1 MPNIVSYTRN
11 LTKSVKYA
19 TIDVMKE
26 MNPVFTSFYENNS
39 DVLKSTY
46 NAIADI
52 KGTTQNIKDNDTVS
66 KVGGL
71 ARLYYSNL
79 KSDLR
84 SGKFYNKE
92 RKAQYDNEVNVGG
105 DFSDEDF
112 GLSFDDDSD
121 ELDISVAPSS
131 GSSSSS
137 LSFDDMDAIVEK
149 QVNATG
155 EIIAR
160 SAQYQVEAQ
169 RQSTNAL
176 MNQNAEIFGR
186 MHSNLGVI
194 NSNLSMVINYMKE
207 STTTHYNNSKT
218 YYETS
223 TTLMQESNAM
233 LKELLELEKKKYAE
247 PKRTGSSS
255 NKKEFSDIFTS
266 EGAIDLREYV
276 EMIKENLASTSSGMG
291 GMLKDYLDNGAIKS
305 MIAAS
310 PLEGI
315 MKTAIKTVIP
325 SLLKDSFAELNKSV
339 AGAMGSIITKLGT
352 GMDDSGLIGSIM
364 KVLGFTPDSLK
375 KTLDTSQYNKGAVPF
390 DGVTRKAI
398 IEVIP
403 TYLSKIY
410 SAVSGK
416 EESRF
421 NYEKGKFTSVSG
433 LRKEL
438 QDVYDIYGNRA
449 SGDIRRSFNQMK
461 KSFSFKGNAE
471 REKAFDEDMKAF
483 FDYHYKNAKVY
494 NKKTGARTYG
504 MKSQYSEEN
513 LALIQKM
520 WEKLPK
526 SMRLQ
531 WASEIQNARSNYNK
545 YMRSMESD
553 GLNPLLSLFNGSI
566 DEDDSEVASPS
577 STGDKRSKKKR
588 KAGASNR
595 TKRKNK
601 SRVRQSTGS
610 SNTSSTVSV
619 DENKL
624 NEISEEEYQDYL
636 SDYTDTTRGWF
647 SDNDKIKGLNKKKP
661 VTLLGNIM
669 KKVDGYLY
677 DFIFGNDEFEND
689 KNENGFLKATIDQM
703 KGTFDKF
710 NGWLEANILFPLKSK
725 FTKQKIHDAAST
737 FFGMFGIDL
746 DDTVKRTKEYLFGD
760 KKDKN
765 GLFGGLIKDVKASFG
780 GVKDYVKKSF
790 TDVFNYFNIFGT
802 RTAEGQ
808 AKKDRNKN
816 RQNVFTKYLQS
827 KRSTGDLG
835 DALRGL
841 RGAGDTEPVENAAEG
856 MRRVSKTGIIAASE
870 GEMVIPPDMNPFNI
884 RKRYRE
890 ENKQKARFL
899 SDIQN
904 YAGGGK
910 IDFSSQKISDK
921 QKAHNN
927 ATKEATRARL
937 EAKVRERAQKEKT
950 TRDDFIEGE
959 ESLIFK
965 MYDEARNGV
974 ETIKGAVS
982 YLLGGSDLKSIKS
995 KMSDDFNNMTTDV
1008 MGNIRKYAPDMI
1020 SGSIIG
1026 AGTSFIT
1033 GMIGGPLLGAAAGA
1047 SIGLIKNSDAVKK
1060 WLFGDIDENGERK
1073 GGILSKN
1080 ISNNIEKYFP
1090 DMGKGATV
1098 GAITSILPFVPGG
1111 PVAGIIVGSSIGFA
1125 KNNEGIQRALFGEEG
1140 LLGPGFP
1147 DKVKKVLPKMGVG
1160 ALAGLVAGPF
1170 GVATNVVLGSALGFA
1185 TDTNA
1190 FKDAIFGKEDKDGVR
1205 EGGLLGSIK
1214 DHMIEP
1220 SKEFFSDMF
1229 KDFKDWF
1236 NKDIKE
1242 NVKDFIDPF
1251 NKRIEMF
1258 IQGTIKTIGSVFE
1271 KAANRFMGT
1280 KIGKAVDKITN
1291 LSLGLIGKVAGA
1303 GKAAVGLP
1311 FKFLGATGRRWRSID
1326 IAKGRATYMSAQER
1340 LNYANSNKFKR
1351 GLFWHRNPEYGMNE
1365 FDTTLAGLSDE
1376 EVSELNTSMDY
1387 IRNTRKAAAKEKKKS
1402 IRNLNSLK
1410 QVLDKRRF
1418 NSIMSALE
1426 AGDIDQALNIANTV
1440 SETYTDKKGNIVSV
1454 DKAGIIKVIKTEGA
1468 KLKRS
1473 LNAENNEGEAL
1484 EKAKQYL
1491 KDKGIKYNDKNLKKV
1506 MEYVKAEDKLRNGH
1520 NKGGYEQKSE
1530 EELALERATE
1540 RHKEIVDLFNE
1551 AIENLKK
1558 LNNTS
1563 NQQLEEEQKQR
1574 EELEQNTIATN
1585 NEVTDEILNADF
1597 REVTDEEA
1605 NQNRRVPKKGI
1616 KGLYYKAK
1624 DKISSMIKD
1633 RIPQSEEQ
1641 SEDENSNVRYSFA
1654 NGFAMKFIRTKQ
1666 NTWSADRS
1674 DSDTMSA
1681 LRQNEEQQET
1691 QKGIL
1696 ASLTSIPGK
1705 IFSFFGG
1712 KTEEDSGDKKEGIF
1726 SKILK
1731 GATKLAVLGGLIMFA
1746 PKIVGFLKD
1755 KVAPIIADLKD
1766 GFISGWK
1773 HTGETLNTLL
1783 EKIGGFFGEH
1793 LNNGTTFLTD
1803 FLMGQG
1809 QFAGKGLPYLFQDKI
1824 VPAMC
1829 SGFEVLMGTV
1839 APFVVRTFA
1848 KSLPTLIKSGILGL
1862 KDFFVGVFR
1871 GEGNTKPS
1879 YENGETTSS
1888 NIPKVSVSSKVN
1900 YTPSNN
1906 WNAGSG
1912 TTSTKTSG
1920 GSSGS
1925 FGSSS
1930 SNSDNAVSKAYN
1942 TNLTDEE
1949 RDENS
1954 KEIRQYTDNNDYNIT
1969 SKVPEAIGRSFV
1981 TGRTMGNTLSKTG
1994 NVLNKGGKVL
2004 SKFGLAGKVG
2014 GSAMRLTGY
2023 AAKGVNKVVNA
2034 AGTLGGYILPTGVV
2048 GVDNKNKALT
2058 TMAEKREQIA
2068 SKVSTLKE
2076 TKVGQYVSK
2085 AYDTAK
2091 NSRVGQTIAEM
2102 GKNGLSA
2109 MQSAAHKASESK
2121 AGTIVKKLID
2131 FINKHFVKALTDS
2144 KIVNFIYKKFK
2155 DVSKGLTK
2163 EALQKSLE
2171 NFAKKLVPMITKAL
2185 GEKAGQITGKA
2196 IAKITAT
2203 VASGGL
2209 AFIAFAVISFISGW
2223 KKADE
2228 YLNIS
2233 DPSIIQ
2239 RLVSGVIMII
2249 NDNLCFG
2256 LLPLN
2261 WLYEQVI
2268 NIAEGIP
2275 FFESSIK
2282 NLRQKQAET
2291 EDERDK
2297 YNLENG
2303 TNLTTD
2309 EYLQAK
2315 KKEKSV
2321 FHRIGS
2327 AISGVGKKIG
2337 SGISSFGTSVK
2348 NAIFGQPVSAA
2359 ELTDEQQ
2366 VQLNQN
2372 QTTVSTLNTMVGTST
2387 VSALQNANDTM
2398 SNLVNEMDGS
2408 LDSIDKE
2415 HDLNKKNAADTTL
2428 KNYWKTKKRITGTGI
2443 GATLTNFITMTEK
2456 ALLFPITLMNAM
2468 LKNANDYTTAASD
2481 SASTSISTTSSSSS
2495 GGSSGSFA
2503 SSSSKSTTTTASTK
2517 NKGILATAISGVKKF
2532 ASGIWSGVK
2541 SLFGGK
2547 GSGLSN
2553 EQPEPYDIAKPI
2565 SEYTSV
2571 QDQQS
2576 LRRNGLFVSQLDST
2590 YASRPFRSSDQSD
2603 KDTVSDAGCAPAAAT
2618 MAVNLANKGGFT
2630 NKYQTFDQSIKNA
2643 KKYKSST
2650 QGVTADYFIDEF
2662 KNNGLST
2669 AFVSGEDSNMNDSIT
2684 ALLRNNHPIVLVGT
2698 DSNNTSKKT
2707 SPFGPSGHYVVA
2719 TGLSEDGKKIYIND
2733 PESKTPNSVY
2743 DTEKVLKSVS
2753 LGIAPVRKDATLDA
2767 KIKNSQI
2774 AKYMKR
2780 FRASGLTGSS
2790 NREKIW
2796 NFLRAKGCSE
2806 QCAAGIIGNLMQ
2818 EAGTEVSPSCKQ
2830 SGGPGRGI
2838 CQWTYNSDRW
2848 NSLMS
2853 VCNSMGV
2860 SWDSLEAQ
2868 CSYMWQ
2874 EMQNESTW
2882 KSKLKSNY
2890 GMSVSDFIAVTD
2902 IEKATKAFCTCFERA
2917 GTAVMTNRIKYAN
2930 QTYQDFTG
2938 KEVSSSDGL
2947 TAVGNVDFHK
2957 YTDATD
2963 SIIRGIAAISVREQG
2978 TDPEGYMAEASLIAN
2993 KTELEGGSTAKDLE
3007 KMATSSWFAGTSTS
3021 TYSSGSGVTDEIFNN
3036 VKKVLVEGKRTLPVY
3051 VDEHDCNYSQDYDI
3065 SSAKNNG
3072 TAINFLDRTKWEP
3085 FVTKYR
3091 NVYQD
3096 SNDKDINFYGFPNYK
3111 NQPNDCDVFGY
3122 SSEENRT
3129 KYGDGHY
3136 DVDGNAIG
3144 STNGTASGD
3153 AEATSE
3159 PAWKNPKSILDVFT
3173 VFDTLAEAYGLSSSG
3188 SSSSSSSSSSGSA
3201 VSGNATELQK
3211 KLANSFIQSENAIPN
3226 YDQGD
3231 RYNFTVSDDGKISG
3245 SAIDCSAAV
3254 QKVYQKILNV
3264 DPGSWT
3270 GEMGTNSNLTTV
3282 EQGSGSPGSDGPTI
3296 SKMQL
3301 GDIVLYGKDA
3311 GTHVEMFTGKSDKGY
3326 TMGAGSAPA
3335 PHWDKGTD
3343 VNGKLSDWH
3352 TQNSGFW
3359 SVRRYKGFDGSSSSS
3374 TSDTSSTKDTK
3385 DNKTNDSK
3393 SKTVAGKGSGLLGK
3407 LTRSKIREN
3416 ANKAKRRIFFGKGSD
3431 IQNTSKAENI
3441 ISSTTKTS
3449 KSYNITPTSYNNAV
3463 LTGNTTKVS
3472 PVYSYN
3478 ATTSTVNNVS
3488 GSSTSEQLVEMLKAI
3503 IKILV
3508 RIVDNSDNMKQIVA
3522 LLTELVSAVT
3532 VKNNSDS
3539 DSKSKSDDITQL
3551 KLNLTNAINTA
3562 TQSNPDKELMEII
3575 NSMESL
3581 ASM

>member
-46 NAIADI
+46 NATADI
-52 KGTTQNIKDNDTVS
+52 KGTTQNFKDNDTVS

-92 RKAQYDNEVNVGG
+92 RKAQYDNEVNVAG

-137 LSFDDMDAIVEK
+137 LSFDDMDAIAEK

-247 PKRTGSSS
+247 PKRTGSSN

-531 WASEIQNARSNYNK
+531 WASEIQDARSNYNK

-566 DEDDSEVASPS
+566 DEDDSEVASPY

-595 TKRKNK
+595 TKRNNK

-619 DENKL
+619 DEAKL

-647 SDNDKIKGLNKKKP
+647 SDNDKIKSLNKKKP

-899 SDIQN
+899 NDIQN

-1008 MGNIRKYAPDMI
+1008 MENIRKYAPDMI
-1020 SGSIIG
+1020 SGGIIG

-1073 GGILSKN
+1073 GGVLSKN

-1125 KNNEGIQRALFGEEG
+1125 KNNESIQRALFGEEG

-1280 KIGKAVDKITN
+1280 KIGKAVDRITN

-1351 GLFWHRNPEYGMNE
+1351 GLFWHRNPEYKMNE

-1506 MEYVKAEDKLRNGH
+1506 MDYVKAEDKLRNGH

-1563 NQQLEEEQKQR
+1563 DQQLEEEQKQR

-1712 KTEEDSGDKKEGIF
+1712 KAEEDSGDKKEGIF

-1755 KVAPIIADLKD
+1755 KVAPIITDLKD

-1773 HTGETLNTLL
+1773 HTGETLNTLP
-1783 EKIGGFFGEH
+1783 EKIGGFFGEY

-1803 FLMGQG
+1803 FMMGQG

-1848 KSLPTLIKSGILGL
+1848 KALPTLIKSGILGL

-1879 YENGETTSS
+1879 YENGETTNS

-1906 WNAGSG
+1906 WNVGSG
-1912 TTSTKTSG
+1912 TTSAKISG

-1930 SNSDNAVSKAYN
+1930 SNSVSKAYG

-2023 AAKGVNKVVNA
+2023 AAKGVNKAVNA

-2048 GVDNKNKALT
+2048 GTDNKNKALT
-2058 TMAEKREQIA
+2058 TMAEKRGQIA
-2068 SKVSTLKE
+2068 EKLTSLKE
-2076 TKVGQYVSK
+2076 SKVGQYTSK
-2085 AYDTAK
+2085 AYNAAK
-2091 NSRVGQTIAEM
+2091 NSKVGQTIAEM
-2102 GKNGLSA
+2102 GKDGLAA
-2109 MQSAAHKASESK
+2109 MRSTAQKASESK
-2121 AGTIVKKLID
+2121 AGSVIKKLIE
-2131 FINKHFVKALTDS
+2131 FINKHFIKAITDN
-2144 KIVNFIYKKFK
+2144 KVVNFVYNKFK

-2171 NFAKKLVPMITKAL
+2171 NFAKKLVPMVTKAL
-2185 GEKAGQITGKA
+2185 GEKAGQLTGKA
-2196 IAKITAT
+2196 IAKISAT
-2203 VASGGL
+2203 VASGGI

-2233 DPSIIQ
+2233 DPSVIQ

-2282 NLRQKQAET
+2282 DLRQKQAKT
-2291 EDERDK
+2291 EDERDE
-2297 YNLENG
+2297 YNLKNG

-2321 FHRIGS
+2321 FHKVGS
-2327 AISGVGKKIG
+2327 AITGVGKKIG

-2348 NAIFGQPVSAA
+2348 NAIFGQTVSADT
-2359 ELTDEQQ
+2359 LTDEQQ
-2366 VQLNQN
+2366 KQLSQN
-2372 QTTVSTLNTMVGTST
+2372 QANTSTLNTMVGTST

-2398 SNLVNEMDGS
+2398 TNLVNEMDGS
-2408 LDSIDKE
+2408 LDTIDKE
-2415 HDLNKKNAADTTL
+2415 HDQNKKNASDTTL

-2468 LKNANDYTTAASD
+2468 LNNANEYTENANSTTNASTNSTTSNT
-2481 SASTSISTTSSSSS
+2481 SAST
-2495 GGSSGSFA
+2495 G
-2503 SSSSKSTTTTASTK
+2503 KVSTTTK
-2517 NKGILATAISGVKKF
+2517 KKGILSTAISGVKKF
-2532 ASGIWSGVK
+2532 AGGIWSGVK
-2541 SLFGGK
+2541 SLFTGK

-2553 EQPEPYDIAKPI
+2553 PQPEPYDISKPV
-2565 SEYTSV
+2565 SSYTSIE
-2571 QDQQS
+2571 DIRD
-2576 LRRNGLFVSQLDST
+2576 LKKNGLFVSQLDSM
-2590 YASRPFRSSDQSD
+2590 YASRPFRSANDNTD

-2630 NKYQTFDQSIKNA
+2630 SRTQTFDQSIKDA
-2643 KKYKSST
+2643 TKYKSSD

-2669 AFVSGEDSNMNDSIT
+2669 AFVSNQDSNMNKSIT
-2684 ALLRNNHPIVLVGT
+2684 SLLRNNHPIVLVGT
-2698 DSNNTSKKT
+2698 DSENTSKRN
-2707 SPFGPSGHYVVA
+2707 SPFGPTGHYVVA

-2733 PESKTPNSVY
+2733 PESKSPNSVY
-2743 DTEKVLKSVS
+2743 DTDRVLSNVS

-2767 KIKNSQI
+2767 KIKSSQI
-2774 AKYMKR
+2774 TRYMSK
-2780 FRASGLTGSS
+2780 FRASGLSGSS

-2796 NFLRAKGCSE
+2796 NFLKGKGCSE

-2818 EAGTEVSPSCKQ
+2818 EATTNVDPSCKQ

-2838 CQWTYNSDRW
+2838 CQWTYGSDRW
-2848 NSLMS
+2848 NKLMS
-2853 VCNSMGV
+2853 ICNSRGAG
-2860 SWDSLEAQ
+2860 WDDLESQ
-2868 CSYMWQ
+2868 LMFMWQ
-2874 EMQNESTW
+2874 EMQSESTW
-2882 KSKLKSNY
+2882 VSKLKSNY
-2890 GMSVSDFIAVTD
+2890 GMSVSDFVRVSD

-2917 GTAVMTNRIKYAN
+2917 GTAAMSNRIKYAN
-2930 QTYQDFTG
+2930 QTYQEFTG
-2938 KEVSSSDGL
+2938 KSVGSSDGL
-2947 TAVGNVDFHK
+2947 TASGNVNFKTWDLSENQYK
-2957 YTDATD
+2957 
-2963 SIIRGIAAISVREQG
+2963 GIANIIENEQPD
-2978 TDPEGYMAEASLIAN
+2978 TVSRYAEASLMAN
-2993 KTELEGGSTAKDLE
+2993 LAELNYGGDIVKA
-3007 KMATSSWFAGTSTS
+3007 ATGGWFA
-3021 TYSSGSGVTDEIFNN
+3021 SGSDRFNN
-3036 VKKVLVEGKRTLPVY
+3036 PGNVSDESVQIAKKVIKEGKRTLPKY
-3051 VDEHDCNYSQDYDI
+3051 VDEHDMYNPGGTTDVNRIEGPGTFEDR
-3065 SSAKNNG
+3065 SSWVQHQ
-3072 TAINFLDRTKWEP
+3072 TE
-3085 FVTKYR
+3085 
-3091 NVYQD
+3091 VYQD
-3096 SNDKDINFYGFPNYK
+3096 PNRFGGSAGHWTFYEFPSANSD
-3111 NQPNDCDVFGY
+3111 PFGY
-3122 SSEENRT
+3122 SSKDNRT

-3136 DVDGNAIG
+3136 DIDGNAIG
-3144 STNGTASGD
+3144 STNGATDSAS
-3153 AEATSE
+3153 ASSE

-3173 VFDTLAEAYGLSSSG
+3173 VFDTLASAYGLSSYG
-3188 SSSSSSSSSSGSA
+3188 ENSSSSSSSSSSDTA

-3211 KLANSFIQSENAIPN
+3211 KLANSFIKSENAIPTYN
-3226 YDQGD
+3226 QGD

-3264 DPGSWT
+3264 DPGSCT

-3326 TMGAGSAPA
+3326 TMGAGSPPA

-3385 DNKTNDSK
+3385 DNKTTDSK

-3441 ISSTTKTS
+3441 ISSTTKTA

>member
-137 LSFDDMDAIVEK
+137 LSFDDMDAIAEK

-531 WASEIQNARSNYNK
+531 WASEIQDARSNYNK

-577 STGDKRSKKKR
+577 SIGDKRSKKRR

-595 TKRKNK
+595 TKRNNK

-780 GVKDYVKKSF
+780 GIKDYVKKSF
-790 TDVFNYFNIFGT
+790 TDVFNYFNIFGKKN
-802 RTAEGQ
+802 
-808 AKKDRNKN
+808 AKGLAKERDNGIKKGAVRNYYKNGKDKVSSLIQLN
-816 RQNVFTKYLQS
+816 R
-827 KRSTGDLG
+827 DLK
-835 DALRGL
+835 GL
-841 RGAGDTEPVENAAEG
+841 GKTEPENAAEG
-856 MRRVSKTGIIAASE
+856 MRRVSKTGVIVASE
-870 GEMVIPPDMNPFNI
+870 GELVLPPDMNPFNI

-890 ENKQKARFL
+890 ENKQKKRFL
-899 SDIQN
+899 DSIDNYDSGGTVKFKTSKVDLSQNHLNEEEKKKQAETKDRIMREQRDILL
-904 YAGGGK
+904 AK
-910 IDFSSQKISDK
+910 
-921 QKAHNN
+921 
-927 ATKEATRARL
+927 ARL
-937 EAKVRERAQKEKT
+937 EGYKREDYE
-950 TRDDFIEGE
+950 EGE

-1020 SGSIIG
+1020 SGGIIG

-1073 GGILSKN
+1073 GGVLSKN

-1185 TDTNA
+1185 TDTNV

-1280 KIGKAVDKITN
+1280 KIGKAVDRITN

-1351 GLFWHRNPEYGMNE
+1351 GLFWHRNPEYRMNE

-1387 IRNTRKAAAKEKKKS
+1387 IKNTRKAAAKEKKKS

-1506 MEYVKAEDKLRNGH
+1506 MDYVKAEDKLRNGH

-1563 NQQLEEEQKQR
+1563 DQQLEEEQKQR

-1585 NEVTDEILNADF
+1585 NEVTDEILDADF

-1624 DKISSMIKD
+1624 DKISSMIRD
-1633 RIPQSEEQ
+1633 RIPQTEEQ
-1641 SEDENSNVRYSFA
+1641 SEDEDSNVRYSFA

-1712 KTEEDSGDKKEGIF
+1712 KTEEDSSDKKEGIF

-1755 KVAPIIADLKD
+1755 KVTPIITDLKD

-1773 HTGETLNTLL
+1773 HTGETLNTLP
-1783 EKIGGFFGEH
+1783 EKIGSFFGEH

-1848 KSLPTLIKSGILGL
+1848 KALPTLIKSGILGL

-1925 FGSSS
+1925 FGFSS
-1930 SNSDNAVSKAYN
+1930 SNSVSKVYD

-1981 TGRTMGNTLSKTG
+1981 TGRTIGNTLSKTG

-2023 AAKGVNKVVNA
+2023 AAKGVNKAVNA

-2058 TMAEKREQIA
+2058 AMAEKREQIA

-2171 NFAKKLVPMITKAL
+2171 NFAKKLVPMVTKAL

-2233 DPSIIQ
+2233 DPSVIQ

-2275 FFESSIK
+2275 FFESSVK
-2282 NLRQKQAET
+2282 DLRQKQAET

-2309 EYLQAK
+2309 EYLQVK

-2321 FHRIGS
+2321 FHRVGS

-2337 SGISSFGTSVK
+2337 SGISGFGTSVK
-2348 NAIFGQPVSAA
+2348 NAIFGQTVSADT
-2359 ELTDEQQ
+2359 LTDEQQ
-2366 VQLNQN
+2366 KQLSQN
-2372 QTTVSTLNTMVGTST
+2372 QANTSTLNTMVGTST

-2398 SNLVNEMDGS
+2398 TNLVNEMDGS
-2408 LDSIDKE
+2408 LDTIDKE
-2415 HDLNKKNAADTTL
+2415 HDQNKKNASDTTL

-2468 LKNANDYTTAASD
+2468 LNNANEYTENANSTTNASTNSTTSNT
-2481 SASTSISTTSSSSS
+2481 SAST
-2495 GGSSGSFA
+2495 G
-2503 SSSSKSTTTTASTK
+2503 KVSTTTK
-2517 NKGILATAISGVKKF
+2517 KKGILSTAISGVKKF
-2532 ASGIWSGVK
+2532 AGGIWSGVK
-2541 SLFGGK
+2541 SLFTGK

-2553 EQPEPYDIAKPI
+2553 PQPEPYDISKPV
-2565 SEYTSV
+2565 SSYTSIE
-2571 QDQQS
+2571 DIRD
-2576 LRRNGLFVSQLDST
+2576 LKKNGLFVSQLDSM
-2590 YASRPFRSSDQSD
+2590 YASRPFRSANDNTD

-2630 NKYQTFDQSIKNA
+2630 SRTQTFNQSIKDA
-2643 KKYKSST
+2643 TKYKSSD

-2669 AFVSGEDSNMNDSIT
+2669 AFVSNQDSNMNKSIT
-2684 ALLRNNHPIVLVGT
+2684 SLLRNNHPIVLVGT
-2698 DSNNTSKKT
+2698 DSENTSKRN
-2707 SPFGPSGHYVVA
+2707 SPFGPTGHYVVA

-2733 PESKTPNSVY
+2733 PESKSPNSVY
-2743 DTEKVLKSVS
+2743 DTDRVLSNVS

-2767 KIKNSQI
+2767 KIKSSQI
-2774 AKYMKR
+2774 TRYMSK
-2780 FRASGLTGSS
+2780 FRASGLSGSS

-2796 NFLRAKGCSE
+2796 NFLKGKGCSE

-2818 EAGTEVSPSCKQ
+2818 EATTNVDPSCKQ

-2838 CQWTYNSDRW
+2838 CQWTYGSDRW
-2848 NSLMS
+2848 NKLMS
-2853 VCNSMGV
+2853 ICNSRGAG
-2860 SWDSLEAQ
+2860 WDDLESQ
-2868 CSYMWQ
+2868 LMFMWQ
-2874 EMQNESTW
+2874 EMQSESTW
-2882 KSKLKSNY
+2882 VSKLKSNY
-2890 GMSVSDFIAVTD
+2890 GMSVSDFVRVSD

-2917 GTAVMTNRIKYAN
+2917 GTAAMSNRIKYAN
-2930 QTYQDFTG
+2930 QTYQEFTG
-2938 KEVSSSDGL
+2938 KSGGSSDGL
-2947 TAVGNVDFHK
+2947 TASGNVNFKTWDLSENQYK
-2957 YTDATD
+2957 
-2963 SIIRGIAAISVREQG
+2963 GIANIIENEQPD
-2978 TDPEGYMAEASLIAN
+2978 TVSRYAEASLMAN
-2993 KTELEGGSTAKDLE
+2993 LAELNYGGDIVKA
-3007 KMATSSWFAGTSTS
+3007 ATGGWFA
-3021 TYSSGSGVTDEIFNN
+3021 SGSDRFNN
-3036 VKKVLVEGKRTLPVY
+3036 PGNVSDESVQIAKKVIKEGKRTLPKY
-3051 VDEHDCNYSQDYDI
+3051 VDEHDMYNPGGTTDVNRIEGPGTFEDR
-3065 SSAKNNG
+3065 SSWVQHQ
-3072 TAINFLDRTKWEP
+3072 TE
-3085 FVTKYR
+3085 
-3091 NVYQD
+3091 VYQD
-3096 SNDKDINFYGFPNYK
+3096 PNRFGGSAGHWTFYEFPSANSD
-3111 NQPNDCDVFGY
+3111 PFGY
-3122 SSEENRT
+3122 SSKDNRT

-3136 DVDGNAIG
+3136 DIDGNAIG
-3144 STNGTASGD
+3144 STNGATDSAS
-3153 AEATSE
+3153 ASSE

-3211 KLANSFIQSENAIPN
+3211 KLANSFIKSENAIPTYN
-3226 YDQGD
+3226 QGD

-3296 SKMQL
+3296 SNMQL

-3374 TSDTSSTKDTK
+3374 TSDTSSTTNTK

-3441 ISSTTKTS
+3441 ISSTTKTA

>member
-1 MPNIVSYTRN
+1 MPNMISYTRN

-19 TIDVMKE
+19 TIEVMRD
-26 MNPVFTSFYENNS
+26 MNPVITSFYDSNS
-39 DVLKSTY
+39 DVLKSAY
-46 NAIADI
+46 NAVADI
-52 KGTTQNIKDNDTVS
+52 KGTAKNIKDGDTVS

-71 ARLYYSNL
+71 ARLYYANL

-84 SGKFYNKE
+84 TGKFYNKE
-92 RKAQYDNEVNVGG
+92 RKDQYDNEVDMAGE
-105 DFSDEDF
+105 FSDEDF
-112 GLSFDDDSD
+112 GLSFDDDTD
-121 ELDISVAPSS
+121 ELDINVAPSS
-131 GSSSSS
+131 VSSKSS
-137 LSFDDMDAIVEK
+137 LSFDDMDQIAEK

-155 EIIAR
+155 EILAR
-160 SAQYQVEAQ
+160 TAQYQVEAQ

-218 YYETS
+218 YYET
-223 TTLMQESNAM
+223 TTSLMQESNAM
-233 LKELLELEKKKYAE
+233 LKELLELEKKKYEE

-255 NKKEFSDIFTS
+255 KRDFSDIFTA

-276 EMIKENLASTSSGMG
+276 GMVKDNLSSGGSGMG
-291 GMLKDYLDNGAIKS
+291 DMLKDYLNNGAMKS
-305 MIAAS
+305 VLAAS
-310 PLEGI
+310 PLEGLT
-315 MKTAIKTVIP
+315 KGLVKTVIP
-325 SLLKDSFAELNKSV
+325 SLIKDNVAELNKSI
-339 AGAMGSIITKLGT
+339 AGAMGSIVTKLGT
-352 GMDDSGLIGSIM
+352 GMEDDGLIGSII
-364 KVLGFTPDSLK
+364 KALGFAPDSLRK
-375 KTLDTSQYNKGAVPF
+375 SLDTSQYNKGAVLF

-421 NYEKGKFTSVSG
+421 NYEKGKFTKVSG
-433 LRKEL
+433 LQKEM
-438 QDVYDIYGNRA
+438 QDLYDMYGNRA

-531 WASEIQNARSNYNK
+531 WASEIQNARSGYNK
-545 YMRSMESD
+545 YMQSMESD

-577 STGDKRSKKKR
+577 NTGGKRSKKR
-588 KAGASNR
+588 IKAGASNR
-595 TKRKNK
+595 TKRNNK

-619 DENKL
+619 DEAKL
-624 NEISEEEYQDYL
+624 NKISEEEYQDYL

-647 SDNDKIKGLNKKKP
+647 SDNDKIKSLNKKKP
-661 VTLLGNIM
+661 VTLLGKIM

-677 DFIFGNDEFEND
+677 DFIFGNDEFENN

-816 RQNVFTKYLQS
+816 RQNVFTRYLQS

-856 MRRVSKTGIIAASE
+856 MRRVSKTGIIVASE

-899 SDIQN
+899 SAIQN

-910 IDFSSQKISDK
+910 IDFSSQEISDK

-950 TRDDFIEGE
+950 TRDDFIKGE

-965 MYDEARNGV
+965 MYDEARNSV

-1033 GMIGGPLLGAAAGA
+1033 GMIGGPLLGAAVGA
-1047 SIGLIKNSDAVKK
+1047 SIGLIKNSDAVKR

-1080 ISNNIEKYFP
+1080 ISDNIEKYFP

-1125 KNNEGIQRALFGEEG
+1125 KNNESIQRALFGEEG

-1160 ALAGLVAGPF
+1160 AVAGLITGPF
-1170 GVATNVVLGSALGFA
+1170 GIATNVILGSALGFA

-1214 DHMIEP
+1214 DHMVEP
-1220 SKEFFSDMF
+1220 SKEFFSNMF

-1236 NKDIKE
+1236 DKDIKE

-1258 IQGTIKTIGSVFE
+1258 IQGTIKTIGTVFE
-1271 KAANRFMGT
+1271 KAANKFMGT
-1280 KIGKAVDKITN
+1280 RIGKAVDRITN
-1291 LSLGLIGKVAGA
+1291 TSLKLIGKVAGL
-1303 GKAAVGLP
+1303 GRGVVGLP
-1311 FKFLGATGRRWRSID
+1311 FKALGATGRRWRSID

-1340 LNYANSNKFKR
+1340 LNYAKSNKFKQ
-1351 GLFWHRNPEYGMNE
+1351 GILWHRRPEYQMNE

-1387 IRNTRKAAAKEKKKS
+1387 IKNTRKAAAKEKKTS

-1410 QVLDKRRF
+1410 KVLSKSKY
-1418 NSIMSALE
+1418 NAIMSALE
-1426 AGDIDQALNIANTV
+1426 SGNIEQALNIANTIP
-1440 SETYTDKKGNIVSV
+1440 ETYTDKKGRIVSI
-1454 DKAGIIKVIKTEGA
+1454 DKAGVLKIIKNEGI

-1473 LNAENNEGEAL
+1473 LNAEKNEDEAL
-1484 EKAKQYL
+1484 DKAKQYL
-1491 KDKGIKYNDKNLKKV
+1491 KKKGIKYTDKNFSKI
-1506 MEYVKAEDKLRNGH
+1506 MDYVKAEDKLRNGS
-1520 NKGGYEQKSE
+1520 NKGGYQQKSE
-1530 EELALERATE
+1530 EELALERATQ
-1540 RHKEIVDLFNE
+1540 RHKEIVDLFKE
-1551 AIENLKK
+1551 AIEKLDK
-1558 LNNTS
+1558 LNGTS
-1563 NQQLEEEQKQR
+1563 EEQLK
-1574 EELEQNTIATN
+1574 EEQAAADNQINTMDAVNSIIS
-1585 NEVTDEILNADF
+1585 DEPVDADY
-1597 REVTDEEA
+1597 RQISDSEYTSGVRT
-1605 NQNRRVPKKGI
+1605 RRGKRKGI
-1616 KGLYYKAK
+1616 RGLIGKAQNK
-1624 DKISSMIKD
+1624 VASFIDKHKVSA
-1633 RIPQSEEQ
+1633 PQSEEQ
-1641 SEDENSNVRYSFA
+1641 SEGENPNVKYSFA

-1666 NTWSADRS
+1666 NTWSADKS

-1681 LRQNEEQQET
+1681 IRQNEDNQKT

-1712 KTEEDSGDKKEGIF
+1712 KTKENSGDKKEGIF

-1731 GATKLAVLGGLIMFA
+1731 GATKAAVLGGLIMFA

-1755 KVAPIIADLKD
+1755 KVAPIITDFKD
-1766 GFISGWK
+1766 GFINGWK
-1773 HTGETLNTLL
+1773 HTGETLDSLP
-1783 EKIGGFFGEH
+1783 EKIGNFFGEH

-1803 FLMGQG
+1803 FMMGQG
-1809 QFAGKGLPYLFQDKI
+1809 QFEGKGLPYLFQDKI
-1824 VPAMC
+1824 VPSMC

-1879 YENGETTSS
+1879 YDNADTTTSKIS
-1888 NIPKVSVSSKVN
+1888 KVTVNSKVN
-1900 YTPSNN
+1900 YTPSSN
-1906 WNAGSG
+1906 WNVGSG
-1912 TTSTKTSG
+1912 SVKTTGSG
-1920 GSSGS
+1920 SSSGS
-1925 FGSSS
+1925 I
-1930 SNSDNAVSKAYN
+1930 SKAYN

-1954 KEIRQYTDNNDYNIT
+1954 KSIRKYVDNNDYNIT

-1981 TGRTMGNTLSKTG
+1981 TGRTMGNTLSKAG
-1994 NVLNKGGKVL
+1994 GVLNKGGKVL

-2014 GSAMRLTGY
+2014 GTAMRLTGY
-2023 AAKGVNKVVNA
+2023 GAKGINKAVNA
-2034 AGTLGGYILPTGVV
+2034 AGTLGGYVLPTEIV
-2048 GVDNKNKALT
+2048 GADNKNKALT

-2085 AYDTAK
+2085 AYDTAKK

-2155 DVSKGLTK
+2155 DASKGLTK

-2171 NFAKKLVPMITKAL
+2171 NFAKKLVPMVTKAL

-2203 VASGGL
+2203 VASGGI
-2209 AFIAFAVISFISGW
+2209 AFIAFAIISFISGW

-2233 DPSIIQ
+2233 DPSVIQ

-2275 FFESSIK
+2275 FFKNSIK
-2282 NLRQKQAET
+2282 DLRQKQAET
-2291 EDERDK
+2291 EDKRDE
-2297 YNLENG
+2297 YNLKNG

-2321 FHRIGS
+2321 FHRVGS

-2348 NAIFGQPVSAA
+2348 NAIFGQTVSAA
-2359 ELTDEQQ
+2359 TLTDEQQ
-2366 VQLNQN
+2366 KQLSQN
-2372 QTTVSTLNTMVGTST
+2372 QANTSTLNTMVGTST

-2398 SNLVNEMDGS
+2398 TNLVNEMDGS
-2408 LDSIDKE
+2408 LDTIDKE
-2415 HDLNKKNAADTTL
+2415 HDQNKKNASDTTL

-2468 LKNANDYTTAASD
+2468 LNNANEYTENANSTTNASTNSTTSNT
-2481 SASTSISTTSSSSS
+2481 SAST
-2495 GGSSGSFA
+2495 G
-2503 SSSSKSTTTTASTK
+2503 KVSTTTK
-2517 NKGILATAISGVKKF
+2517 KKGILSTAISGVKKF
-2532 ASGIWSGVK
+2532 AGGIWSGVK
-2541 SLFGGK
+2541 SLFAGK

-2553 EQPEPYDIAKPI
+2553 PQPEPYDISKPV
-2565 SEYTSV
+2565 SSYTSIE
-2571 QDQQS
+2571 DIRD
-2576 LRRNGLFVSQLDST
+2576 LKKNGLFVSQLDSM
-2590 YASRPFRSSDQSD
+2590 YASRPFRSANDNTD

-2630 NKYQTFDQSIKNA
+2630 SRTQTFNQSIKDA
-2643 KKYKSST
+2643 TKYKSSD

-2669 AFVSGEDSNMNDSIT
+2669 AFVSNQDSNMNKSIT
-2684 ALLRNNHPIVLVGT
+2684 SLLRNNHPIVLVGT
-2698 DSNNTSKKT
+2698 DSENTSKRN
-2707 SPFGPSGHYVVA
+2707 SPFGPTGHYVVA

-2733 PESKTPNSVY
+2733 PESKSPNSVY
-2743 DTEKVLKSVS
+2743 DTDRVLSNVS

-2767 KIKNSQI
+2767 KIKSSQI
-2774 AKYMKR
+2774 TRYMSK
-2780 FRASGLTGSS
+2780 FRASGLSGSS

-2796 NFLRAKGCSE
+2796 NFLKGKGCSE

-2818 EAGTEVSPSCKQ
+2818 EATTNVDPSCKQ

-2838 CQWTYNSDRW
+2838 CQWTYGSDRW
-2848 NSLMS
+2848 NKLMS
-2853 VCNSMGV
+2853 ICNSRGAG
-2860 SWDSLEAQ
+2860 WDDLESQ
-2868 CSYMWQ
+2868 LMFMWQ
-2874 EMQNESTW
+2874 EMQSESTW
-2882 KSKLKSNY
+2882 VSKLKSNY
-2890 GMSVSDFIAVTD
+2890 GMSVSDFVRVSD

-2917 GTAVMTNRIKYAN
+2917 GTAAMSNRIKYAN
-2930 QTYQDFTG
+2930 QTYQEFTG
-2938 KEVSSSDGL
+2938 KSGGSSDGL
-2947 TAVGNVDFHK
+2947 TASGNVNFKTWDLSENQYK
-2957 YTDATD
+2957 
-2963 SIIRGIAAISVREQG
+2963 GIANIIENEQPD
-2978 TDPEGYMAEASLIAN
+2978 TVSRYAEASLMAN
-2993 KTELEGGSTAKDLE
+2993 LAELNYGGDIVKA
-3007 KMATSSWFAGTSTS
+3007 ATGGWFA
-3021 TYSSGSGVTDEIFNN
+3021 SGSDRFNN
-3036 VKKVLVEGKRTLPVY
+3036 PGNVSDESVQIAKKVIKEGKRTLPKY
-3051 VDEHDCNYSQDYDI
+3051 VDEHDMYNPGGTTDVNRIEGPGTFEDR
-3065 SSAKNNG
+3065 SSWVQHQ
-3072 TAINFLDRTKWEP
+3072 TE
-3085 FVTKYR
+3085 
-3091 NVYQD
+3091 VYQD
-3096 SNDKDINFYGFPNYK
+3096 PNRFGGSAGHWTFYEFPSANSD
-3111 NQPNDCDVFGY
+3111 PFGY
-3122 SSEENRT
+3122 SSKDNRT

-3136 DVDGNAIG
+3136 DIDGNAIG
-3144 STNGTASGD
+3144 STNGATDSSSAS
-3153 AEATSE
+3153 SE
-3159 PAWKNPKSILDVFT
+3159 PAWKNPKSILDIFS
-3173 VFDTLAEAYGLSSSG
+3173 VFDTLASAYGLSSYG
-3188 SSSSSSSSSSGSA
+3188 ENSSSSSSGSSSDTA

-3211 KLANSFIQSENAIPN
+3211 KLANSFIKSENAIPT
-3226 YDQGD
+3226 YSQGD

-3343 VNGKLSDWH
+3343 NNGKLSDWH

-3374 TSDTSSTKDTK
+3374 STTDDTK
-3385 DNKTNDSK
+3385 ST
-3393 SKTVAGKGSGLLGK
+3393 TVSGKGSGLLGK
-3407 LTRSKIREN
+3407 LTRRQIREN
-3416 ANKAKRRIFFGKGSD
+3416 ANQAKRRIFFGKGSSVNTSAD
-3431 IQNTSKAENI
+3431 TSKAANL
-3441 ISSTTKTS
+3441 ISSASKTTKTYS
-3449 KSYNITPTSYNNAV
+3449 INPTSYNEAV
-3463 LTGNTTKVS
+3463 STGNTTNVS

-3488 GSSTSEQLVEMLKAI
+3488 GASTSEQLVEMLKAI

-3532 VKNNSDS
+3532 VNNNSDNS
-3539 DSKSKSDDITQL
+3539 NKSKSDDIAQL

-3575 NSMESL
+3575 NNMEAL
-3581 ASM
+3581 ATL

>member
-39 DVLKSTY
+39 DVLKATY

-52 KGTTQNIKDNDTVS
+52 KGTIQNIKDSDTVS

-71 ARLYYSNL
+71 ARLYYANL
-79 KSDLR
+79 KSDLKT
-84 SGKFYNKE
+84 GKFYNRE
-92 RKAQYDNEVNVGG
+92 RKAQYDNEVSGVGG

-137 LSFDDMDAIVEK
+137 LSFDDMDAIAEK

-207 STTTHYNNSKT
+207 STTTYYNNSKT

-223 TTLMQESNAM
+223 TTLMQENNAM
-233 LKELLELEKKKYAE
+233 LKELLELEKKKYEE
-247 PKRTGSSS
+247 PKKTGSSS
-255 NKKEFSDIFTS
+255 KKEFSDIFTS

-276 EMIKENLASTSSGMG
+276 EMVKENLSSTSSGMG
-291 GMLKDYLDNGAIKS
+291 DMLKDYLDNGAIKS

-310 PLEGI
+310 PLEGL
-315 MKTAIKTVIP
+315 MTSMVKTVIP

-339 AGAMGSIITKLGT
+339 SGAMGSLITKLGT
-352 GMDDSGLIGSIM
+352 GMDDTGLIGSIM
-364 KVLGFTPDSLK
+364 KTLGFTPDSMK
-375 KTLDTSQYNKGAVPF
+375 KTLDPSQYNKGAVPF

-433 LRKEL
+433 LKKEM
-438 QDVYDIYGNRA
+438 QDIYDIYGNRA

-461 KSFSFKGNAE
+461 KSFSFKGGAE
-471 REKAFDEDMKAF
+471 REKAFEDDMKAF
-483 FDYHYKNAKVY
+483 FDYHYRNAKVY

-531 WASEIQNARSNYNK
+531 WASEIQDARSNYNK

-566 DEDDSEVASPS
+566 DEDSDSEVASPS
-577 STGDKRSKKKR
+577 SGKRSKKR
-588 KAGASNR
+588 KTGATNR
-595 TKRKNK
+595 TKRQKK
-601 SRVRQSTGS
+601 SRVKQSSGS

-619 DENKL
+619 DEAKL
-624 NEISEEEYQDYL
+624 NDISEEEYQDYL
-636 SDYTDTTRGWF
+636 SDYTDNTRGWF
-647 SDNDKIKGLNKKKP
+647 SDSDKIKGLNKKKP
-661 VTLLGNIM
+661 VTLLGNLM

-746 DDTVKRTKEYLFGD
+746 DDTVKKTKEYFFGD

-790 TDVFNYFNIFGT
+790 TDIFDYFNIFGT

-816 RQNVFTKYLQS
+816 KQGIFTKYLQS
-827 KRSTGDLG
+827 KRTTQDLG
-835 DALRGL
+835 EALRGL

-856 MRRVSKTGIIAASE
+856 MRRVSKTGVIAASE
-870 GEMVIPPDMNPFNI
+870 GEMIIPQDMNPFNI
-884 RKRYRE
+884 RQRYRE
-890 ENKQKARFL
+890 ENRQKSRFL
-899 SDIQN
+899 DSIQN
-904 YAGGGK
+904 YAGGGD
-910 IDFSSQKISDK
+910 IDFSSQKISKK
-921 QKAHNN
+921 QKAHND

-950 TRDDFIEGE
+950 TRSDFVEGE
-959 ESLIFK
+959 ESIIYK
-965 MYDEARNGV
+965 MYDEAQNGI

-982 YLLGGSDLKSIKS
+982 YLLGGTDLKSIKS

-1020 SGSIIG
+1020 SGGIIG

-1047 SIGLIKNSDAVKK
+1047 SIGLIKNSDAVKN
-1060 WLFGDIDENGERK
+1060 WLFGDVDQYGERK
-1073 GGILSKN
+1073 GGILSKS

-1125 KNNEGIQRALFGEEG
+1125 KNNEDIQRALFGEEG

-1236 NKDIKE
+1236 DKDIKE

-1251 NKRIEMF
+1251 NKRIEIF
-1258 IQGTIKTIGSVFE
+1258 IQGTIKTIGNVFE

-1291 LSLGLIGKVAGA
+1291 ISLGLIGKAAGV

-1326 IAKGRATYMSAQER
+1326 ISKGRATYMSAQER

-1351 GLFWHRNPEYGMNE
+1351 GLFWHRNPDYQTSE
-1365 FDTTLAGLSDE
+1365 FDTTLAGLSDD

-1410 QVLDKRRF
+1410 QVLDRKVF
-1418 NSIMSALE
+1418 NSIMAALE
-1426 AGDIDQALNIANTV
+1426 AGNIDQALNIANTV
-1440 SETYTDKKGNIVSV
+1440 RETYTDKKGNIVSV
-1454 DKAGIIKVIKTEGA
+1454 DKAGIIKIIKTEGA

-1473 LNAENNEGEAL
+1473 LNAENNEDEAL
-1484 EKAKQYL
+1484 TKAKQYL
-1491 KDKGIKYNDKNLKKV
+1491 QDKGVKYNDKNFSKV
-1506 MEYVKAEDKLRNGH
+1506 MDYVKAEDKLRNGSK
-1520 NKGGYEQKSE
+1520 KGGYEQKSE

-1563 NQQLEEEQKQR
+1563 EQQLEEEQQQR
-1574 EELEQNTIATN
+1574 EETERTTIATN
-1585 NEVTDEILNADF
+1585 NEISDEPVDADYRDLTEEEINAQ
-1597 REVTDEEA
+1597 RNA
-1605 NQNRRVPKKGI
+1605 PKKGI
-1616 KGLYYKAK
+1616 RGLYQKAK
-1624 DKISSMIKD
+1624 NKVSSMIRS
-1633 RIPQSEEQ
+1633 RIPQTEEQ
-1641 SEDENSNVRYSFA
+1641 TEDENPNVRYSFV

-1666 NTWSADRS
+1666 NNWSADKS

-1712 KTEEDSGDKKEGIF
+1712 KTEENSGDKKEGIF

-1755 KVAPIIADLKD
+1755 KVAPIFTDLKE
-1766 GFISGWK
+1766 GFVSGWK
-1773 HTGETLNTLL
+1773 HTGETLTTLP
-1783 EKIGGFFGEH
+1783 EKIGSFFGEH

-1803 FLMGQG
+1803 FMMGQG

-1848 KSLPTLIKSGILGL
+1848 KALPSLIKSGILGL
-1862 KDFFVGVFR
+1862 KDFFVGVFK

-1879 YENGETTSS
+1879 YENADTTTSNVS
-1888 NIPKVSVSSKVN
+1888 KVTVNSKVN

-1906 WNAGSG
+1906 WNVGSG

-1930 SNSDNAVSKAYN
+1930 RVSKAYN
-1942 TNLTDEE
+1942 TTLTDEE

-1954 KEIRQYTDNNDYNIT
+1954 KSVRKYVNNNDYDIT
-1969 SKVPEAIGRSFV
+1969 SKVPEAIGRSFA
-1981 TGRTMGNTLSKTG
+1981 TGRTMGNTLSKAG
-1994 NVLNKGGKVL
+1994 NALNKGGKVL

-2014 GSAMRLTGY
+2014 GSAMKLTGY
-2023 AAKGVNKVVNA
+2023 AAKGVNKAVNA
-2034 AGTLGGYILPTGVV
+2034 AGTLGGYLLPTEIV

-2058 TMAEKREQIA
+2058 TMAEKRGQITEKLT
-2068 SKVSTLKE
+2068 SLKE
-2076 TKVGQYVSK
+2076 TKVGQYASK
-2085 AYDTAK
+2085 AYNAAK
-2091 NSRVGQTIAEM
+2091 NSKVGQTIAEM
-2102 GKNGLSA
+2102 GKDGLAA
-2109 MQSAAHKASESK
+2109 MRSTAQKASESK
-2121 AGTIVKKLID
+2121 AGSIIKKLIE
-2131 FINKHFVKALTDS
+2131 FINKHLVKAITDN
-2144 KIVNFIYKKFK
+2144 KVVNFVYGKFK

-2171 NFAKKLVPMITKAL
+2171 NFAKKLVPMVTKAL
-2185 GEKAGQITGKA
+2185 GEKAGQLTGKA
-2196 IAKITAT
+2196 IAKISAT
-2203 VASGGL
+2203 VASGGI

-2233 DPSIIQ
+2233 DPSVIQ

-2282 NLRQKQAET
+2282 NLREKQAET
-2291 EDERDK
+2291 EDERDE
-2297 YNLENG
+2297 YNLKNG

-2321 FHRIGS
+2321 FHRVGS
-2327 AISGVGKKIG
+2327 AITGVGKKIG
-2337 SGISSFGTSVK
+2337 AGFSKVGSTIK
-2348 NAIFGQPVSAA
+2348 NAIFGQPVMAA

-2366 VQLNQN
+2366 NQLNQN
-2372 QTTVSTLNTMVGTST
+2372 QATVSTLNTMVGTST

-2398 SNLVNEMDGS
+2398 TNLVDEMDGS
-2408 LDSIDKE
+2408 LNNIDRE
-2415 HDLNKKNAADTTL
+2415 HDQNKKNAADTTL

-2468 LKNANDYTTAASD
+2468 LKNANDYTTEAGNT
-2481 SASTSISTTSSSSS
+2481 ASTSTSATSSSSS
-2495 GGSSGSFA
+2495 GGSSGSFS
-2503 SSSSKSTTTTASTK
+2503 SSSSKTTTTTK
-2517 NKGILATAISGVKKF
+2517 KTGILSTAINGVKKF

-2553 EQPEPYDIAKPI
+2553 PQPEPYDIAKPV
-2565 SEYTSV
+2565 SSYTSV
-2571 QDQQS
+2571 DDIRS
-2576 LRRNGLFVSQLDST
+2576 LRQNGLFVSQLDST
-2590 YASRPFRSSDQSD
+2590 YANRPFRSSEADD

-2630 NKYQTFDQSIKNA
+2630 DRTQTFDQSIKNA
-2643 KKYKSST
+2643 KKYKSAT

-2669 AFVSGEDSNMNDSIT
+2669 AFVSGDDSNMNNSIT
-2684 ALLRNNHPIVLVGT
+2684 ALLRNNHPIVLVGS
-2698 DSNNTSKKT
+2698 DAGNTSKKN

-2719 TGLSEDGKKIYIND
+2719 TGLSDDGKKIYIND

-2743 DTEKVLKSVS
+2743 DTDKVLKSVS
-2753 LGIAPVRKDATLDA
+2753 LGIAPVRKDTALDN

-2774 AKYMKR
+2774 TKYMQR
-2780 FRASGLTGSS
+2780 YRASGLSGSS

-2796 NFLRAKGCSE
+2796 NFLRSKGCSE

-2818 EAGTEVSPSCKQ
+2818 EAGTDVSPSCKQ

-2853 VCNSMGV
+2853 VCNSRGV
-2860 SWDSLEAQ
+2860 SWDDLEAQ
-2868 CSYMWQ
+2868 CIYMWQ

-2882 KSKLKSNY
+2882 ISKLKSSY
-2890 GMSVSDFIAVTD
+2890 SMSVSDFIKVTD

-2917 GTAVMTNRIKYAN
+2917 GTAVMSNRIKYAK

-2938 KEVSSSDGL
+2938 KAVTGSSDDGMI
-2947 TAVGNVDFHK
+2947 AVGNVDFHK

-2963 SIIRGIAAISVREQG
+2963 KIIRGIAAISVREQG

-2993 KTELEGGSTAKDLE
+2993 KTELAGGSTAADLE
-3007 KMATSSWFAGTSTS
+3007 KMATSSWFAGSSTS
-3021 TYSSGSGVTDEIFNN
+3021 TYDSGTGVTDEIFNN

-3065 SSAKNNG
+3065 SSATNNG
-3072 TAINFLDRTKWEP
+3072 TSIDFLDRSKWEP

-3091 NVYQD
+3091 NKYQD

-3153 AEATSE
+3153 AAASAE

-3188 SSSSSSSSSSGSA
+3188 SSSSSSSSSSGTA

-3211 KLANSFIQSENAIPN
+3211 KLANSFIQSENAIPT
-3226 YDQGD
+3226 YSQDD

-3270 GEMGTNSNLTTV
+3270 GEMGTNDNLTTV

-3301 GDIVLYGKDA
+3301 GDIVLYGQNA

-3335 PHWDKGTD
+3335 PHWDKGSD

-3374 TSDTSSTKDTK
+3374 TSDTSST
-3385 DNKTNDSK
+3385 DSK
-3393 SKTVAGKGSGLLGK
+3393 STDSKSTDKKTTVAGKGSGLLGK
-3407 LTRSKIREN
+3407 LTRSQIHEN
-3416 ANKAKRRIFFGKGSD
+3416 AKRAKKRIFFGKGSD
-3431 IQNTSKAENI
+3431 IQNTDTTSKAENI
-3441 ISSTTKTS
+3441 ISSTSKTN
-3449 KSYNITPTSYNNAV
+3449 KSYNINPTSYNSAV

-3488 GSSTSEQLVEMLKAI
+3488 SSSSTSEQLVEMLKAI

-3508 RIVDNSDNMKQIVA
+3508 RIVDNSDNMKQIVS

-3532 VKNNSDS
+3532 VNNNSDN
-3539 DSKSKSDDITQL
+3539 DNKTKSNDIAQL

-3575 NSMESL
+3575 NNMEAL
-3581 ASM
+3581 ATM

>member
-1 MPNIVSYTRN
+1 MPNMISYTRN

-19 TIDVMKE
+19 TIEVMKD
-26 MNPVFTSFYENNS
+26 MNPVITSFYDSNS
-39 DVLKSTY
+39 DVLKSAY

-52 KGTTQNIKDNDTVS
+52 KGTAKNIRDGDTVS

-71 ARLYYSNL
+71 ARLYYANL

-84 SGKFYNKE
+84 TGKFYNKE
-92 RKAQYDNEVNVGG
+92 RKDQYDNEVDVGG
-105 DFSDEDF
+105 EFSDEDF
-112 GLSFDDDSD
+112 GLSFDDDTD

-131 GSSSSS
+131 GSSKSS
-137 LSFDDMDAIVEK
+137 LSFDDMDHIIEK

-155 EIIAR
+155 EILAR
-160 SAQYQVEAQ
+160 TAQYQVEAQ

-218 YYETS
+218 YYET
-223 TTLMQESNAM
+223 TTSIMQENNAM
-233 LKELLELEKKKYAE
+233 LKELLELEKKKYEE
-247 PKRTGSSS
+247 PKKTGSSS
-255 NKKEFSDIFTS
+255 KRDFSDIFTA

-276 EMIKENLASTSSGMG
+276 GMVKDNLSSGGSGMG
-291 GMLKDYLDNGAIKS
+291 DMLKDYLDNGVMKS
-305 MIAAS
+305 VLAAS
-310 PLEGI
+310 PLEGLT
-315 MKTAIKTVIP
+315 KGLVKTVIP
-325 SLLKDSFAELNKSV
+325 SLIKDNFAELNKSI
-339 AGAMGSIITKLGT
+339 AGAMGSIVTKLGT
-352 GMDDSGLIGSIM
+352 EIEDDGLIGSII
-364 KVLGFTPDSLK
+364 KALGFAPDSLK
-375 KTLDTSQYNKGAVPF
+375 KSLDTSQYNKGAVPF

-421 NYEKGKFTSVSG
+421 NYEKGKFTKVSG
-433 LRKEL
+433 LQKEM
-438 QDVYDIYGNRA
+438 QDLYDMYGNIA

-531 WASEIQNARSNYNK
+531 WASEIQNARSGYNK
-545 YMRSMESD
+545 YMQSMESD

-566 DEDDSEVASPS
+566 DEDDSEVASQS
-577 STGDKRSKKKR
+577 STGDKRSKKRR
-588 KAGASNR
+588 KVGASNR
-595 TKRKNK
+595 TKRNNR

-619 DENKL
+619 NESKL

-636 SDYTDTTRGWF
+636 SDYTDNTRGWF

-661 VTLLGNIM
+661 VTLLGKIM

-689 KNENGFLKATIDQM
+689 KNDNGFLRATIDQM

-765 GLFGGLIKDVKASFG
+765 GLFGGLIKDVKVSFG

-790 TDVFNYFNIFGT
+790 MDVFNYFNIFGT
-802 RTAEGQ
+802 RTAKGQ

-841 RGAGDTEPVENAAEG
+841 RGTGNTEPVENAAEG

-899 SDIQN
+899 SAIQN

-910 IDFSSQKISDK
+910 IDFSSQEISDR
-921 QKAHNN
+921 QKVHNN

-937 EAKVRERAQKEKT
+937 EAKVRARAQKEKT
-950 TRDDFIEGE
+950 TRNDFIEGE

-965 MYDEARNGV
+965 MYDEARNGI

-995 KMSDDFNNMTTDV
+995 KMSDDFNSMTTDV

-1020 SGSIIG
+1020 SGGIIG
-1026 AGTSFIT
+1026 AGASFIT

-1080 ISNNIEKYFP
+1080 ISDNIEKYFP
-1090 DMGKGATV
+1090 DMGKGATI

-1125 KNNEGIQRALFGEEG
+1125 KNNENIQRALFGEEG

-1160 ALAGLVAGPF
+1160 AVAGLITGPF
-1170 GVATNVVLGSALGFA
+1170 GIATNVILGSALGFA

-1190 FKDAIFGKEDKDGVR
+1190 FKDAIFGKENKDGVR
-1205 EGGLLGSIK
+1205 EGGLLESIK
-1214 DHMIEP
+1214 DHMVEP
-1220 SKEFFSDMF
+1220 SKEFFSNMF

-1236 NKDIKE
+1236 DKDIKE

-1258 IQGTIKTIGSVFE
+1258 IQGTIKTIGTVFE

-1280 KIGKAVDKITN
+1280 KIGKAVDRITN
-1291 LSLGLIGKVAGA
+1291 TSLKLIGRVAGL
-1303 GKAAVGLP
+1303 GRGVVGLP
-1311 FKFLGATGRRWRSID
+1311 FKALGATGRRWRSID

-1340 LNYANSNKFKR
+1340 LNYAKSNKFKQ
-1351 GLFWHRNPEYGMNE
+1351 GILWHRRPEYQMNE

-1387 IRNTRKAAAKEKKKS
+1387 IKNTRKAAAKEKKTS

-1410 QVLDKRRF
+1410 QVLSKSKY
-1418 NSIMSALE
+1418 NAIMSALE
-1426 AGDIDQALNIANTV
+1426 SGNIEQALNIANTIP
-1440 SETYTDKKGNIVSV
+1440 ETYTDKKGRIVSI
-1454 DKAGIIKVIKTEGA
+1454 DKAGVLKVIKDEGT

-1473 LNAENNEGEAL
+1473 LNAEQNENEAL
-1484 EKAKQYL
+1484 SKAKQYL
-1491 KDKGIKYNDKNLKKV
+1491 KQKGIKYTDKNFSKV
-1506 MEYVKAEDKLRNGH
+1506 MDYVKAEDKLRNGS
-1520 NKGGYEQKSE
+1520 NKGGYQQKSE
-1530 EELALERATE
+1530 EELALERATQ
-1540 RHKEIVDLFNE
+1540 RHKEIVDLFKE
-1551 AIENLKK
+1551 AIEKLDK
-1558 LNNTS
+1558 LNGTS
-1563 NQQLEEEQKQR
+1563 EEQLK
-1574 EELEQNTIATN
+1574 EEQAAADNQINTMDAVNAIIS
-1585 NEVTDEILNADF
+1585 DEPADVDY
-1597 REVTDEEA
+1597 RQISDSEYASGVRI
-1605 NQNRRVPKKGI
+1605 RRSKRKGI
-1616 KGLYYKAK
+1616 RGLIGKAQNKVASFIDKYKVAV
-1624 DKISSMIKD
+1624 
-1633 RIPQSEEQ
+1633 PQSEEQ
-1641 SEDENSNVRYSFA
+1641 IEDENPNVKYSFA

-1666 NTWSADRS
+1666 NTWSADKS

-1681 LRQNEEQQET
+1681 IRQNEDNQKT

-1712 KTEEDSGDKKEGIF
+1712 KTKENSGDKKEGIF

-1731 GATKLAVLGGLIMFA
+1731 GATKAAVLGGLIMFA

-1755 KVAPIIADLKD
+1755 KVTPIITDFKD
-1766 GFISGWK
+1766 GFINGWK
-1773 HTGETLNTLL
+1773 HTGDTLDSLP
-1783 EKIGGFFGEH
+1783 EKIGNFFGEH
-1793 LNNGTTFLTD
+1793 LNNGTTFFTD
-1803 FLMGQG
+1803 FMMGQG
-1809 QFAGKGLPYLFQDKI
+1809 QFEGKGLPYLFQDKI
-1824 VPAMC
+1824 VPSMC

-1862 KDFFVGVFR
+1862 KDFFVGVFK

-1879 YENGETTSS
+1879 YNNADTTTSKIS
-1888 NIPKVSVSSKVN
+1888 KVTVNSKVN
-1900 YTPSNN
+1900 YTPSGN
-1906 WNAGSG
+1906 WNVGSG
-1912 TTSTKTSG
+1912 SVKTTGTK
-1920 GSSGS
+1920 SSI
-1925 FGSSS
+1925 SSIL
-1930 SNSDNAVSKAYN
+1930 KTYN

-1954 KEIRQYTDNNDYNIT
+1954 KSIRKYVDNNDYDIT

-1981 TGRTMGNTLSKTG
+1981 TGRTMGNTLSKAG
-1994 NVLNKGGKVL
+1994 GVLNKGGKVL

-2014 GSAMRLTGY
+2014 GTAMRLTGY
-2023 AAKGVNKVVNA
+2023 GAKSVNKAVNA
-2034 AGTLGGYILPTGVV
+2034 AGTLGGYILPTEIV
-2048 GVDNKNKALT
+2048 GADNKNKALT
-2058 TMAEKREQIA
+2058 NIANSKEKLTKKVDTFKNGKIGKYTSKVYNFVKNSKVGKAIASGAEKF
-2068 SKVSTLKE
+2068 
-2076 TKVGQYVSK
+2076 GN
-2085 AYDTAK
+2085 TAIG
-2091 NSRVGQTIAEM
+2091 R
-2102 GKNGLSA
+2102 GLSEFKDNTIDNLKDTVKE
-2109 MQSAAHKASESK
+2109 KAKSTGE
-2121 AGTIVKKLID
+2121 TIIKKLTG
-2131 FINKHFVKALTDS
+2131 FIEKHFSKALTDN
-2144 KIVNFIYKKFK
+2144 KIINFIY
-2155 DVSKGLTK
+2155 SKGKKVVKNLSK
-2163 EALQKSLE
+2163 ESLKKSLAT
-2171 NFAKKLVPMITKAL
+2171 FADAVKKKITQKL
-2185 GEKAGQITGKA
+2185 GEKAGELTGKA
-2196 IAKITAT
+2196 ITKISAT

-2223 KKADE
+2223 KQADE
-2228 YLNIS
+2228 LLNIS
-2233 DPSIIQ
+2233 DPSFMQ
-2239 RLVSGVIMII
+2239 KLVSGVIMII

-2282 NLRQKQAET
+2282 DLRQKQAET
-2291 EDERDK
+2291 EDKRDE
-2297 YNLENG
+2297 YNLKNG

-2321 FHRIGS
+2321 FHKVGS
-2327 AISGVGKKIG
+2327 AIKGVGSGIKSGVSKIG
-2337 SGISSFGTSVK
+2337 SGIK
-2348 NAIFGQPVSAA
+2348 NAFFGQTVSAA
-2359 ELTDEQQ
+2359 TLTDGQQ
-2366 VQLNQN
+2366 KQLNQN
-2372 QTTVSTLNTMVGTST
+2372 QATTYTLNTMVGTST

-2398 SNLVNEMDGS
+2398 TNLVNEMDGS
-2408 LDSIDKE
+2408 LDIIDKE
-2415 HDLNKKNAADTTL
+2415 HDQNKKNASDTTL

-2468 LKNANDYTTAASD
+2468 LKNVNDYTENASSATNTSTNSTTLNT
-2481 SASTSISTTSSSSS
+2481 SAST
-2495 GGSSGSFA
+2495 G
-2503 SSSSKSTTTTASTK
+2503 KVSTTTK
-2517 NKGILATAISGVKKF
+2517 KKGILSTAISGVKKF
-2532 ASGIWSGVK
+2532 AGGIWSGVK
-2541 SLFGGK
+2541 SLFTGK
-2547 GSGLSN
+2547 GSGLYN
-2553 EQPEPYDIAKPI
+2553 PQPEPYDISKPV
-2565 SEYTSV
+2565 SSYTSIE
-2571 QDQQS
+2571 DIRN
-2576 LRRNGLFVSQLDST
+2576 LKKNGLFVSQLDSM
-2590 YASRPFRSSDQSD
+2590 YASRPFRSTNDNTD

-2630 NKYQTFDQSIKNA
+2630 SRTQTFDQSIKDA
-2643 KKYKSST
+2643 TKYKSSD

-2669 AFVSGEDSNMNDSIT
+2669 AFVSNQDSNMNKSIT
-2684 ALLRNNHPIVLVGT
+2684 SLLRNNHPIVLVGT
-2698 DSNNTSKKT
+2698 DNENTSKRN
-2707 SPFGPSGHYVVA
+2707 SPFGPTGHYVVA

-2733 PESKTPNSVY
+2733 PESKSPNSVY
-2743 DTEKVLKSVS
+2743 DTDRVLSNVS

-2767 KIKNSQI
+2767 KIKSSQI
-2774 AKYMKR
+2774 TRYMSK
-2780 FRASGLTGSS
+2780 FRASGLSGSS

-2796 NFLRAKGCSE
+2796 NFLKGKGCSE

-2818 EAGTEVSPSCKQ
+2818 EATTNVDPSCKQ

-2838 CQWTYNSDRW
+2838 CQWTYGSNRW
-2848 NSLMS
+2848 NKLMS
-2853 VCNSMGV
+2853 VCNSRGAG
-2860 SWDSLEAQ
+2860 WDDLESQ
-2868 CSYMWQ
+2868 LMFMWQ
-2874 EMQNESTW
+2874 EMQSESTW
-2882 KSKLKSNY
+2882 VSKLKSNY
-2890 GMSVSDFIAVTD
+2890 GMSVSDFIRVSD

-2917 GTAVMTNRIKYAN
+2917 GMAAMSNRIKYAN
-2930 QTYQDFTG
+2930 QTYKEFTG
-2938 KEVSSSDGL
+2938 KSGGSSDGL
-2947 TAVGNVDFHK
+2947 TANGNVNFKTWDLSENQYK
-2957 YTDATD
+2957 
-2963 SIIRGIAAISVREQG
+2963 GIANIIENEQP
-2978 TDPEGYMAEASLIAN
+2978 DAVSRYAEASLMAN
-2993 KTELEGGSTAKDLE
+2993 LAELSYGGDIVKA
-3007 KMATSSWFAGTSTS
+3007 ATGGWFA
-3021 TYSSGSGVTDEIFNN
+3021 SGSDRFNN
-3036 VKKVLVEGKRTLPVY
+3036 PGNVSDESVQIAKKVIKEGKRTLPKY
-3051 VDEHDCNYSQDYDI
+3051 VDEHDMYNPGGTTDVNRIEGPGKFEDR
-3065 SSAKNNG
+3065 SSWVQHQ
-3072 TAINFLDRTKWEP
+3072 TE
-3085 FVTKYR
+3085 
-3091 NVYQD
+3091 VYQD
-3096 SNDKDINFYGFPNYK
+3096 PNRFGGNAGHWTFYEFPSANSD
-3111 NQPNDCDVFGY
+3111 PFGY
-3122 SSEENRT
+3122 SSKDNRT

-3136 DVDGNAIG
+3136 DIDGNAIG
-3144 STNGTASGD
+3144 STNGSSTDSADSAS
-3153 AEATSE
+3153 SE
-3159 PAWKNPKSILDVFT
+3159 PAWKNPKSILDIFS
-3173 VFDTLAEAYGLSSSG
+3173 VFDTLAAAYGLNSYG
-3188 SSSSSSSSSSGSA
+3188 GNSSSSSSGSSSDTA

-3211 KLANSFIQSENAIPN
+3211 KLANSFIKSENAIPT
-3226 YDQGD
+3226 YSQGD

-3343 VNGKLSDWH
+3343 NNGKLSDWH

-3374 TSDTSSTKDTK
+3374 STTDDTK
-3385 DNKTNDSK
+3385 ST
-3393 SKTVAGKGSGLLGK
+3393 TVSGKGSGLLGK
-3407 LTRSKIREN
+3407 LTRRQIREN
-3416 ANKAKRRIFFGKGSD
+3416 ANQAKRRIFFGKGSSV
-3431 IQNTSKAENI
+3431 NTSPDTTKAANL
-3441 ISSTTKTS
+3441 ISSASKTTKTYS
-3449 KSYNITPTSYNNAV
+3449 INPTSYNEAIA
-3463 LTGNTTKVS
+3463 TGNTTNVS

-3488 GSSTSEQLVEMLKAI
+3488 GASTSEQLVEMLKAI

-3532 VKNNSDS
+3532 VNNNSDNS
-3539 DSKSKSDDITQL
+3539 NKSKSDDIAQL

-3575 NSMESL
+3575 NNMEAL
-3581 ASM
+3581 ATL

>member
-26 MNPVFTSFYENNS
+26 MNPVITSFYETNS
-39 DVLKSTY
+39 DVLKDTY

-52 KGTTQNIKDNDTVS
+52 KGTTQNIKDSDTVS

-71 ARLYYSNL
+71 ARLYYANL
-79 KSDLR
+79 KSDLKT
-84 SGKFYNKE
+84 GKFYNKE
-92 RKAQYDNEVNVGG
+92 RKAQYDNEVNMGG

-112 GLSFDDDSD
+112 GLSFDDNSD
-121 ELDISVAPSS
+121 ELDINVTSDSK
-131 GSSSSS
+131 SSSS
-137 LSFDDMDAIVEK
+137 LSFNDMDAIAEK

-194 NSNLSMVINYMKE
+194 NSNLSMVVNYMKE
-207 STTTHYNNSKT
+207 SSTTHYNNSKT

-223 TTLMQESNAM
+223 TSLLQESNAM
-233 LKELLELEKKKYAE
+233 LKELLELEKKKYEE
-247 PKRTGSSS
+247 PKKTGSSS
-255 NKKEFSDIFTS
+255 KKDFSDIFTS

-276 EMIKENLASTSSGMG
+276 EMVKENMSNGTSGMG
-291 GMLKDYLDNGAIKS
+291 SMLKDYLDNGALKD

-310 PLEGI
+310 PLEGVMTSVI
-315 MKTAIKTVIP
+315 KTAVP
-325 SLLKDSFAELNKSV
+325 SLLKEGMAELNKSI

-364 KVLGFTPDSLK
+364 KVLGFTPEALK
-375 KTLDTSQYNKGAVPF
+375 KNLDTSSYNKGAVPF

-421 NYEKGKFTSVSG
+421 NYEKGKFTTVSG
-433 LRKEL
+433 LKKEL
-438 QDVYDIYGNRA
+438 SDLYDSYGNRA
-449 SGDIRRSFNQMK
+449 SGDIRRSMNQMK
-461 KSFSFKGNAE
+461 KTINFKGDAA
-471 REKAFDEDMKAF
+471 REKAFDDDMKAF
-483 FDYHYKNAKVY
+483 FDYHYRNAKVY

-531 WASEIQNARSNYNK
+531 WASEIQDARSGYNK
-545 YMRSMESD
+545 YMRGIESD

-566 DEDDSEVASPS
+566 DEESDSEVASQS
-577 STGDKRSKKKR
+577 STSGNNKKKR
-588 KAGASNR
+588 KKKKGGATRRTRRRNR
-595 TKRKNK
+595 
-601 SRVRQSTGS
+601 SRVQQSSGS
-610 SNTSSTVSV
+610 SNTSHTVDV
-619 DENKL
+619 NEDELDKTAQ
-624 NEISEEEYQDYL
+624 EEYEDYL
-636 SDYTDTTRGWF
+636 SDYTDQTKGWF
-647 SDNDKIKGLNKKKP
+647 RDSDALKRVNKSKP
-661 VTLLGNIM
+661 VTVLGSLM
-669 KKVDGYLY
+669 KKADNYLY

-689 KNENGFLKATIDQM
+689 KNENGFLKASIDQM
-703 KGTFDKF
+703 KESFNKF

-725 FTKQKIHDAAST
+725 FTKQNIHDAAST

-746 DDTVKRTKEYLFGD
+746 DDTVKKAKEYLFGD

-765 GLFGGLIKDVKASFG
+765 GLFGGFIKDVKQSFG

-790 TDVFNYFNIFGT
+790 TDIFDYFGIFGK
-802 RTAEGQ
+802 RTAEGE
-808 AKKDRNKN
+808 AKKSRNKERN
-816 RQNVFTKYLQS
+816 GIFTRYLQS
-827 KRSTGDLG
+827 SRSVGDLNE
-835 DALRGL
+835 ALKGL
-841 RGAGDTEPVENAAEG
+841 RGVGKTEPVENAAEG

-870 GEMVIPPDMNPFNI
+870 GEMVIPQDLNPFNI
-884 RKRYRE
+884 RQRYRE
-890 ENKQKARFL
+890 ENRQKARFL
-899 SDIQN
+899 DSIKN
-904 YAGGGK
+904 YDKGGT
-910 IDFSSQKISDK
+910 IDFSSQEISDSQRK
-921 QKAHNN
+921 HND

-937 EAKVRERAQKEKT
+937 EARVRERAQKEKT
-950 TRDDFIEGE
+950 KREDFEEGQ
-959 ESLIFK
+959 ESLIYK
-965 MYDEARNGV
+965 MYDEAQNGI
-974 ETIKGAVS
+974 ETIKGAIS
-982 YLLGGSDLKSIKS
+982 YLLGGNDLDSIKS
-995 KMSDDFNNMTTDV
+995 KMSDDFNNMSKDV
-1008 MGNIRKYAPDMI
+1008 IGNIKKYAPDMFT
-1020 SGSIIG
+1020 GGVIG
-1026 AGTSFIT
+1026 AGTSLIT

-1073 GGILSKN
+1073 GGVLSKN

-1125 KNNEGIQRALFGEEG
+1125 KNNENIQRALFGEEG

-1205 EGGLLGSIK
+1205 EGGLLGQIK
-1214 DHMIEP
+1214 EHMVEP
-1220 SKEFFSDMF
+1220 SKEFFSGMF

-1236 NKDIKE
+1236 DKDIKE
-1242 NVKDFIDPF
+1242 NAKDFIDPF

-1258 IQGTIKTIGSVFE
+1258 IQGTISTIGKVFE

-1280 KIGKAVDKITN
+1280 KIGKAVDKLTSVS
-1291 LSLGLIGKVAGA
+1291 LSVLGKVAGF
-1303 GKAAVGLP
+1303 GRGVVGAP
-1311 FKFLGATGRRWRSID
+1311 FKALGAVGRRWRSID
-1326 IAKGRATYMSAQER
+1326 ISKGRATYMSAQER

-1351 GLFWHRNPEYGMNE
+1351 GLFWHRNPDYTTSE
-1365 FDTTLAGLSDE
+1365 FDETLAGLSDD
-1376 EVSELNTSMDY
+1376 EVSELNTSMQY
-1387 IRNTRKAAAKEKKKS
+1387 IKNTRKAAAKEKKTS
-1402 IRNLNSLK
+1402 IRNLSSLK
-1410 QVLDKRRF
+1410 KVLDKRRY

-1426 AGDIDQALNIANTV
+1426 AGNIEQALNIANTV
-1440 SETYTDKKGNIVSV
+1440 QETYTDKKGNIVSV
-1454 DKAGIIKVIKTEGA
+1454 DKAGIIKVIQTEGA

-1473 LNAENNEGEAL
+1473 LNAENNEEEAL
-1484 EKAKQYL
+1484 QKAKQYL
-1491 KDKGIKYNDKNLKKV
+1491 QDKGIKYNDKNLSKV
-1506 MEYVKAEDKLRNGH
+1506 MDYVKAEDKFRNGSK
-1520 NKGGYEQKSE
+1520 KGGYEQKSE
-1530 EELALERATE
+1530 EELALERATQ

-1563 NQQLEEEQKQR
+1563 DEQLQVEQETLQNAPIPENSERTDDVVDAANQRDLTE
-1574 EELEQNTIATN
+1574 
-1585 NEVTDEILNADF
+1585 
-1597 REVTDEEA
+1597 EEA
-1605 NQNRRVPKKGI
+1605 NQNVPKKGI
-1616 KGLYYKAK
+1616 RGLYYKAK
-1624 DKISSMIKD
+1624 NKVSSLINKNKD
-1633 RIPQSEEQ
+1633 RTPQTEEET
-1641 SEDENSNVRYSFA
+1641 EDGNRNVRYSFA
-1654 NGFAMKFIRTKQ
+1654 NGFVMKYIRTKQ
-1666 NTWSADRS
+1666 NTWSADKS
-1674 DSDTMSA
+1674 DSNTMEA
-1681 LRQNEEQQET
+1681 IRNNEENQQT

-1712 KTEEDSGDKKEGIF
+1712 KTKEDSGDKKEGIF

-1731 GATKLAVLGGLIMFA
+1731 GATKLAVIGGLIMFA

-1755 KVAPIIADLKD
+1755 KVAPIFTDLKE
-1766 GFISGWK
+1766 GFLSGWN
-1773 HTGETLNTLL
+1773 HTGEQLSTLP
-1783 EKIGGFFGEH
+1783 EKIGSFFGDH
-1793 LNNGTTFLTD
+1793 LNTGVTYITD
-1803 FLMGQG
+1803 FMMGQG
-1809 QFAGKGLPYLFQDKI
+1809 QFEGKGMPYLFQDKI

-1848 KSLPTLIKSGILGL
+1848 KALPSLIKSGILGL
-1862 KDFFVGVFR
+1862 KDFFTGIFK

-1879 YENGETTSS
+1879 YENADTTTT
-1888 NIPKVSVSSKVN
+1888 KVSKVAVNSKVN

-1906 WNAGSG
+1906 WNVGDASTSSSKSSSG
-1912 TTSTKTSG
+1912 SG
-1920 GSSGS
+1920 GS
-1925 FGSSS
+1925 FGTSTYSTESS
-1930 SNSDNAVSKAYN
+1930 VYN
-1942 TNLTDEE
+1942 TSLTDEE
-1949 RDENS
+1949 RTENS
-1954 KEIRQYTDNNDYNIT
+1954 KSIRKYVDNNDYDIT
-1969 SKVPEAIGRSFV
+1969 KKVPEAVGRAFV
-1981 TGRTMGNTLSKTG
+1981 LGKTGSGVLSKGG
-1994 NVLNKGGKVL
+1994 NVLSKAGKVM

-2014 GSAMRLTGY
+2014 GVGARLAG
-2023 AAKGVNKVVNA
+2023 AGAKAVDKTINA
-2034 AGTLGGYILPTGVV
+2034 AGTLGGYILPTSVV
-2048 GVDNKNKALT
+2048 GADNKNKALT
-2058 TMAEKREQIA
+2058 TVAENKEKFAEKLT
-2068 SKVSTLKE
+2068 SVKE
-2076 TKVGQYVSK
+2076 SKVGQYAAK
-2085 AYDTAK
+2085 AYNKVKDSK
-2091 NSRVGQTIAEM
+2091 VGQTIAEM
-2102 GKNGLSA
+2102 GDSA
-2109 MQSAAHKASESK
+2109 LTKMRGVAEKASTSK
-2121 AGTIVKKLID
+2121 ASGIIKKLVD
-2131 FINKHFVKALTDS
+2131 FINKHFVKAFTDN
-2144 KIVNFIYKKFK
+2144 KLVNFVYGKFK

-2171 NFAKKLVPMITKAL
+2171 NFAKKLVPMVTKAL
-2185 GEKAGQITGKA
+2185 GEKAGQLTGKA
-2196 IAKITAT
+2196 IAKISAT

-2223 KKADE
+2223 RKADE
-2228 YLNIS
+2228 FLNIS
-2233 DPSIIQ
+2233 DPSVIQ

-2282 NLRQKQAET
+2282 DLRQKQADT
-2291 EDERDK
+2291 EEERDE
-2297 YNLENG
+2297 YNLKNG

-2315 KKEKSV
+2315 KKEKSIL
-2321 FHRIGS
+2321 HRTKN
-2327 AISGVGKKIG
+2327 AIVGVGKSIG
-2337 SGISSFGTSVK
+2337 SGISKVGSTIK

-2359 ELTDEQQ
+2359 TLDDEQQ
-2366 VQLNQN
+2366 QQLNAN
-2372 QTTVSTLNTMVGTST
+2372 QATVSTLNTMVGTST

-2408 LDSIDKE
+2408 LDTIDKE
-2415 HDLNKKNAADTTL
+2415 HDQNKKNAADTTL

-2468 LKNANDYTTAASD
+2468 LKNANDYTTSASD
-2481 SASTSISTTSSSSS
+2481 SASSTSVSSSS
-2495 GGSSGSFA
+2495 GSSGTTGSA
-2503 SSSSKSTTTTASTK
+2503 STAKTTTTTK
-2517 NKGILATAISGVKKF
+2517 KKGILSTAIGGVKKF

-2541 SLFGGK
+2541 SLFTGK

-2553 EQPEPYDIAKPI
+2553 AQPEPYDISKPI

-2590 YASRPFRSSDQSD
+2590 YASRPFRSSDESD

-2630 NKYQTFDQSIKNA
+2630 NKSQTFDQSIKNA

-2669 AFVSGEDSNMNDSIT
+2669 AFVSGDDSNMNDSIT

-2698 DSNNTSKKT
+2698 DSDNTSKKT

-2753 LGIAPVRKDATLDA
+2753 LGIAPVRKDASLDA

-2780 FRASGLTGSS
+2780 FRASGLSGSS

-2818 EAGTEVSPSCKQ
+2818 EAGTDVSPSCKQ

-2860 SWDSLEAQ
+2860 SWDNLEAQ
-2868 CSYMWQ
+2868 CTYMWQ

-2882 KSKLKSNY
+2882 KSKLKSSY
-2890 GMSVSDFIAVTD
+2890 SMSVSDFIAVTD
-2902 IEKATKAFCTCFERA
+2902 IEKATKAFCECFERA
-2917 GTAVMTNRIKYAN
+2917 GTAVMTNRIKYAK

-2938 KEVSSSDGL
+2938 KAVSSSDGM

-2957 YTDATD
+2957 YTDAPD
-2963 SIIRGIAAISVREQG
+2963 SVVRGIAAIAIREQG
-2978 TDPEGYMAEASLIAN
+2978 ADDPKGYMAEASLIAN
-2993 KTELEGGSTAKDLE
+2993 KSELAGGTTANDLE
-3007 KMATSSWFAGTSTS
+3007 KMATSSWFAGSSTS
-3021 TYSSGSGVTDEIFNN
+3021 NYSTGEGVTDTIYNN
-3036 VKKVLVEGKRTLPVY
+3036 VKKVLVEGKRTLPKY
-3051 VDEHDCNYSQDYDI
+3051 IDEHDMYNPG
-3065 SSAKNNG
+3065 G
-3072 TAINFLDRTKWEP
+3072 TTDVNRIEGPGTFEDRNSWVPHETE
-3085 FVTKYR
+3085 
-3091 NVYQD
+3091 VYQD
-3096 SNDKDINFYGFPNYK
+3096 PSRFGGSGGHWTFYEFPTSSSD
-3111 NQPNDCDVFGY
+3111 PFGY
-3122 SSEENRT
+3122 TSKANRE

-3144 STNGTASGD
+3144 STNGDASGD
-3153 AEATSE
+3153 AAATSE

-3173 VFDTLAEAYGLSSSG
+3173 VFDTLAEAYGLSSYGSNTT
-3188 SSSSSSSSSSGSA
+3188 SSSSSTSGGA

-3211 KLANSFIQSENAIPN
+3211 KLANSFIQSENAIPTYN
-3226 YDQGD
+3226 QGD

-3245 SAIDCSAAV
+3245 SAVDCSAAV

-3270 GEMGTNSNLTTV
+3270 GEMGTNSNLTTI
-3282 EQGSGSPGSDGPTI
+3282 EQGSGTPGSDGPTI

-3301 GDIVLYGKDA
+3301 GDIVLYGQNA

-3359 SVRRYKGFDGSSSSS
+3359 SVRRYKGFDGSSDSSSSS
-3374 TSDTSSTKDTK
+3374 TSTDSTSKDSKSTDSKDS
-3385 DNKTNDSK
+3385 SK
-3393 SKTVAGKGSGLLGK
+3393 SKTVSGKGSGLLDK
-3407 LTRSKIREN
+3407 LTRTQVAAN
-3416 ANKAKRRIFFGKGSD
+3416 ARRAKKRIFFGKGSD
-3431 IQNTSKAENI
+3431 VAKTTNSSSKAENI
-3441 ISSTTKTS
+3441 ISSTSKSTKTYS
-3449 KSYNITPTSYNNAV
+3449 INPTSYNNAV

-3478 ATTSTVNNVS
+3478 ATTSTINNVS
-3488 GSSTSEQLVEMLKAI
+3488 GASTSEQLIEMLKAI

-3508 RIVDNSDNMKQIVA
+3508 RVVDNSDNMKQIVS

-3532 VKNNSDS
+3532 VSNNSDS
-3539 DSKSKSDDITQL
+3539 DSKTKSDDIAQL

-3562 TQSNPDKELMEII
+3562 TQSNPDKELIEII
-3575 NSMESL
+3575 NNMEAL
-3581 ASM
+3581 ATL

>member
-112 GLSFDDDSD
+112 GLSFDDDYD

-137 LSFDDMDAIVEK
+137 LSFDDMDAIAEK

-531 WASEIQNARSNYNK
+531 WASEIQDARSNYNK

-950 TRDDFIEGE
+950 TRDDFVEGE

-1020 SGSIIG
+1020 SGGIIG

-1073 GGILSKN
+1073 GGVLSKN

-1125 KNNEGIQRALFGEEG
+1125 KNNEAIQRALFGEEG

-1280 KIGKAVDKITN
+1280 KIGKAVDRITN

-1303 GKAAVGLP
+1303 GKAAIGLP

-1351 GLFWHRNPEYGMNE
+1351 GLFWHRNPEYKMNE

-1506 MEYVKAEDKLRNGH
+1506 MDYVKAEDKLRNGH

-1563 NQQLEEEQKQR
+1563 DQQLEEEQKQR

-1633 RIPQSEEQ
+1633 RIPQTEEQ
-1641 SEDENSNVRYSFA
+1641 PEDENSNVRYSFA

-1755 KVAPIIADLKD
+1755 KVAPIITDLKD

-1773 HTGETLNTLL
+1773 HTGETLNTLP

-1848 KSLPTLIKSGILGL
+1848 KALPTLIKSGILGL

-1888 NIPKVSVSSKVN
+1888 NIPKVSVSSKIN

-1906 WNAGSG
+1906 WNAGSV
-1912 TTSTKTSG
+1912 TTSTKISG

-1930 SNSDNAVSKAYN
+1930 SNSNNAVSKAYN

-1954 KEIRQYTDNNDYNIT
+1954 KEIRQYVDNNDYDIT
-1969 SKVPEAIGRSFV
+1969 NKVPEAIGRSFV

-2023 AAKGVNKVVNA
+2023 AAKGVNKAVNA

-2058 TMAEKREQIA
+2058 AMTEKREQIA

-2144 KIVNFIYKKFK
+2144 KIVNFIYNKFK

-2171 NFAKKLVPMITKAL
+2171 NFAKKLVPMVIKAL

-2233 DPSIIQ
+2233 DPSVIQ

-2321 FHRIGS
+2321 FHRVGS

-2366 VQLNQN
+2366 AQLNQN

-2398 SNLVNEMDGS
+2398 SNLVDEMDGS

-2481 SASTSISTTSSSSS
+2481 SASTSTSTTSSFSS

-2503 SSSSKSTTTTASTK
+2503 SSSSKSTTTTTSTK

-2780 FRASGLTGSS
+2780 FRASGLSGSS

-2796 NFLRAKGCSE
+2796 NYLRSKGCSE
-2806 QCAAGIIGNLMQ
+2806 ACAAGIIGNLMQ
-2818 EAGTEVSPSCKQ
+2818 EAGTDVSPSCKQ
-2830 SGGPGRGI
+2830 SGGGPGRGI
-2838 CQWTYNSDRW
+2838 CQWTYGSDRW
-2848 NSLMS
+2848 NKLMS
-2853 VCNSMGV
+2853 VCNSKGA
-2860 SWDSLEAQ
+2860 SWDDLESQ
-2868 CSYMWQ
+2868 CMFMWQ

-2882 KSKLKSNY
+2882 ISKLKSNY
-2890 GMSVSDFIAVTD
+2890 SLSVSDFIKVTD

-2917 GTAVMTNRIKYAN
+2917 GTAKMEKRISYAN
-2930 QTYQDFTG
+2930 QTYQEFTG
-2938 KEVSSSDGL
+2938 KSVPASSGDGL

-2957 YTDATD
+2957 YTDAPD
-2963 SIIRGIAAISVREQG
+2963 SVIKGIAAVSIREQG
-2978 TDPEGYMAEASLIAN
+2978 PDDPKGYMAEASLICN
-2993 KTELEGGSTAKDLE
+2993 KNELAGGTTSADLE
-3007 KMATSSWFAGTSTS
+3007 KMATSGWFAGQSTS
-3021 TYSSGSGVTDEIFNN
+3021 NYSSGAGVTDTIYNN
-3036 VKKVLVEGKRTLPVY
+3036 IKKVIVEGKRTLPKY
-3051 VDEHDCNYSQDYDI
+3051 IDEHDMYNPGGVTDVNRI
-3065 SSAKNNG
+3065 EGPG
-3072 TAINFLDRTKWEP
+3072 TFEDRNSWVAHETE
-3085 FVTKYR
+3085 
-3091 NVYQD
+3091 VYQD
-3096 SNDKDINFYGFPNYK
+3096 PSRFPDAGHWTFYEFPTSNSDP
-3111 NQPNDCDVFGY
+3111 FGY
-3122 SSEENRT
+3122 TSKANRE

-3159 PAWKNPKSILDVFT
+3159 PAWKNPKSILDIFT

-3211 KLANSFIQSENAIPN
+3211 KLANSFIQSENAIPT
-3226 YDQGD
+3226 YSQGD

-3359 SVRRYKGFDGSSSSS
+3359 SVRRYKGFDGSNSSS
-3374 TSDTSSTKDTK
+3374 TSDTSSTKDAK
-3385 DNKTNDSK
+3385 DNKTTDSK
-3393 SKTVAGKGSGLLGK
+3393 STTVAGKGSGLLGK

-3416 ANKAKRRIFFGKGSD
+3416 ANKAKRRVFFGKGSD

-3488 GSSTSEQLVEMLKAI
+3488 GSSNSEKLVEMLKAI

>member
-52 KGTTQNIKDNDTVS
+52 KGTTQNIKGNDTVS

-137 LSFDDMDAIVEK
+137 LSFDDMDAIAEK

-566 DEDDSEVASPS
+566 DEDDSDVASPS
-577 STGDKRSKKKR
+577 STGGKRSKKRR

-595 TKRKNK
+595 TKRNNK
-601 SRVRQSTGS
+601 SRDRQSTGS

-790 TDVFNYFNIFGT
+790 TDVFNYFNIFGKKN
-802 RTAEGQ
+802 
-808 AKKDRNKN
+808 AKGLAKERDNGIKKGAVRNYYKNGKDKVSSLIQLN
-816 RQNVFTKYLQS
+816 R
-827 KRSTGDLG
+827 DLK
-835 DALRGL
+835 GL
-841 RGAGDTEPVENAAEG
+841 GKTEPENAAEG
-856 MRRVSKTGIIAASE
+856 MRRVSKTGVIVASE
-870 GEMVIPPDMNPFNI
+870 GELVLPPDMNPFNI

-890 ENKQKARFL
+890 ENKQKKRFL
-899 SDIQN
+899 DSIDNYDSGGTVKFKTSKVDLSQN
-904 YAGGGK
+904 HLNEEEK
-910 IDFSSQKISDK
+910 KK
-921 QKAHNN
+921 QAE
-927 ATKEATRARL
+927 TKDRIMREQRDRLLAKARL
-937 EAKVRERAQKEKT
+937 EGYKREDYE
-950 TRDDFIEGE
+950 EGE

-1020 SGSIIG
+1020 SGGIIG

-1073 GGILSKN
+1073 GGVLSKN

-1125 KNNEGIQRALFGEEG
+1125 KNNEAIQRALFGEEG

-1220 SKEFFSDMF
+1220 SKEFFSGMF

-1280 KIGKAVDKITN
+1280 KIGKAVDRITN

-1351 GLFWHRNPEYGMNE
+1351 GLFWHRNPEYKMNE

-1506 MEYVKAEDKLRNGH
+1506 MDYVKAEDKLRNGH

-1563 NQQLEEEQKQR
+1563 DQQLEEEQKQR

-1755 KVAPIIADLKD
+1755 KVAPIITDLKD

-1773 HTGETLNTLL
+1773 HTGETLNTLP
-1783 EKIGGFFGEH
+1783 EKIGSFFGEH

-1848 KSLPTLIKSGILGL
+1848 KALPTLIKSGILGL

-1906 WNAGSG
+1906 WNTGSG

-1930 SNSDNAVSKAYN
+1930 SNSVSKVYG

-1954 KEIRQYTDNNDYNIT
+1954 KEIRKYVDNNDYDIT
-1969 SKVPEAIGRSFV
+1969 NKVPEAVGRAFV
-1981 TGRTMGNTLSKTG
+1981 TGKTTGNALSKAGT
-1994 NVLNKGGKVL
+1994 VLNKGGKVL

-2023 AAKGVNKVVNA
+2023 AAKGVNKAINA
-2034 AGTLGGYILPTGVV
+2034 AGTLGGYVLPTSIV
-2048 GVDNKNKALT
+2048 GADNKNKALT

-2121 AGTIVKKLID
+2121 AGTIIKKLIE

-2171 NFAKKLVPMITKAL
+2171 NFAKKLVPMVTKAL

-2233 DPSIIQ
+2233 DPSVIQ

-2321 FHRIGS
+2321 FHRVGS

-2359 ELTDEQQ
+2359 ELTDEQHI
-2366 VQLNQN
+2366 QLNQN

-2398 SNLVNEMDGS
+2398 TNLVNEMDGS
-2408 LDSIDKE
+2408 LDTIDKE
-2415 HDLNKKNAADTTL
+2415 HDQNKKNASDTTL

-2468 LKNANDYTTAASD
+2468 LNNANEYTENANSTTNASTNSTTSNT
-2481 SASTSISTTSSSSS
+2481 SAST
-2495 GGSSGSFA
+2495 G
-2503 SSSSKSTTTTASTK
+2503 KVSTTTK
-2517 NKGILATAISGVKKF
+2517 KKGILSTAISGVKKF
-2532 ASGIWSGVK
+2532 AGGIWSGVK
-2541 SLFGGK
+2541 SLFAGK

-2553 EQPEPYDIAKPI
+2553 PQPEPYDISKPV
-2565 SEYTSV
+2565 SSYTSIE
-2571 QDQQS
+2571 DIRD
-2576 LRRNGLFVSQLDST
+2576 LKKNGLFVSQLDSM
-2590 YASRPFRSSDQSD
+2590 YASRPFRSANDNTD

-2630 NKYQTFDQSIKNA
+2630 SRTQTFNQSIKDA
-2643 KKYKSST
+2643 TKYKSSD

-2669 AFVSGEDSNMNDSIT
+2669 AFVSNQDSNMNKSIT
-2684 ALLRNNHPIVLVGT
+2684 SLLRNNHPIVLVGT
-2698 DSNNTSKKT
+2698 DSENTSKRN
-2707 SPFGPSGHYVVA
+2707 SPFGPTGHYVVA

-2733 PESKTPNSVY
+2733 PESKSPNSVY
-2743 DTEKVLKSVS
+2743 DTDRVLSNVS

-2767 KIKNSQI
+2767 KIKSSQI
-2774 AKYMKR
+2774 TRYMSK
-2780 FRASGLTGSS
+2780 FRASGLSGSS

-2796 NFLRAKGCSE
+2796 NFLKGKGCSE

-2818 EAGTEVSPSCKQ
+2818 EATTNVDPSCKQ

-2838 CQWTYNSDRW
+2838 CQWTYGSDRW
-2848 NSLMS
+2848 NKLMS
-2853 VCNSMGV
+2853 ICNSRGAG
-2860 SWDSLEAQ
+2860 WDDLESQ
-2868 CSYMWQ
+2868 LMFMWQ
-2874 EMQNESTW
+2874 EMQSESTW
-2882 KSKLKSNY
+2882 VSKLKSNY
-2890 GMSVSDFIAVTD
+2890 GMSVSDFVRVSD

-2917 GTAVMTNRIKYAN
+2917 GTAAMSNRIKYAN
-2930 QTYQDFTG
+2930 QTYQEFTG
-2938 KEVSSSDGL
+2938 KSGGSSDGL
-2947 TAVGNVDFHK
+2947 TASGNVNFKTWDLSENQYK
-2957 YTDATD
+2957 
-2963 SIIRGIAAISVREQG
+2963 GIANIIENEQPD
-2978 TDPEGYMAEASLIAN
+2978 TVSRYAEASLMAN
-2993 KTELEGGSTAKDLE
+2993 LAELNYGGDIVKA
-3007 KMATSSWFAGTSTS
+3007 ATGGWFA
-3021 TYSSGSGVTDEIFNN
+3021 SGSDRFNN
-3036 VKKVLVEGKRTLPVY
+3036 PGNVSDESVQIAKKVIKEGKRTLPKY
-3051 VDEHDCNYSQDYDI
+3051 VDEHDMYNPGGTTDVNRIEGPGTFEDR
-3065 SSAKNNG
+3065 SSWVQHQ
-3072 TAINFLDRTKWEP
+3072 TE
-3085 FVTKYR
+3085 
-3091 NVYQD
+3091 VYQD
-3096 SNDKDINFYGFPNYK
+3096 PNRFGGSAGHWTFYEFPSANSD
-3111 NQPNDCDVFGY
+3111 PFGY
-3122 SSEENRT
+3122 SSKDNRT

-3136 DVDGNAIG
+3136 DIDGNAIG
-3144 STNGTASGD
+3144 STNGATDSAS
-3153 AEATSE
+3153 ASSE
-3159 PAWKNPKSILDVFT
+3159 PAWKNPKSILDIFS
-3173 VFDTLAEAYGLSSSG
+3173 VFDTLASAYGLSSYG
-3188 SSSSSSSSSSGSA
+3188 ENSSSSSSGSSSDTA

-3211 KLANSFIQSENAIPN
+3211 KLANSFIKSENAIPT
-3226 YDQGD
+3226 YSQGD

-3326 TMGAGSAPA
+3326 TMGAGSPPA

-3374 TSDTSSTKDTK
+3374 TSDTFSTKDTK
-3385 DNKTNDSK
+3385 DNKTTDSK

-3441 ISSTTKTS
+3441 ISSTTKTA

-3478 ATTSTVNNVS
+3478 TTTSTVNNVS
-3488 GSSTSEQLVEMLKAI
+3488 ESSTSEQLVEMLKAI

>member
-92 RKAQYDNEVNVGG
+92 RKTQYDNEVNVGG

-137 LSFDDMDAIVEK
+137 LSFDDMDAIAEK

-233 LKELLELEKKKYAE
+233 LKELLELEKKKYEE
-247 PKRTGSSS
+247 PKRTGSS
-255 NKKEFSDIFTS
+255 KKEFSDIFTS

-276 EMIKENLASTSSGMG
+276 EMIKENLSSTSSGMG

-483 FDYHYKNAKVY
+483 FDYHYRNAKVY

-577 STGDKRSKKKR
+577 SAGGKRSKKRR

-601 SRVRQSTGS
+601 SRVRQSSGS

-619 DENKL
+619 DEDKL
-624 NEISEEEYQDYL
+624 NKISEEEYQDYL

-899 SDIQN
+899 SAIQN

-910 IDFSSQKISDK
+910 IDFSSQEISDK

-1020 SGSIIG
+1020 SGGIIG

-1073 GGILSKN
+1073 GGVLSKN

-1125 KNNEGIQRALFGEEG
+1125 KNNESIQRALFGEEG

-1280 KIGKAVDKITN
+1280 KIGKAVDKITS

-1351 GLFWHRNPEYGMNE
+1351 GLFWHRNPEYRMNE

-1506 MEYVKAEDKLRNGH
+1506 MDYVKAEDKLRNGH

-1530 EELALERATE
+1530 EELALERATK

-1563 NQQLEEEQKQR
+1563 DQQLEEEQKQR

-1585 NEVTDEILNADF
+1585 NEVTDEILDADF

-1624 DKISSMIKD
+1624 NKISSMIRD
-1633 RIPQSEEQ
+1633 RIPQTEEQ
-1641 SEDENSNVRYSFA
+1641 TEDENSNVRYSFA

-1666 NTWSADRS
+1666 NTWSADKS

-1712 KTEEDSGDKKEGIF
+1712 KAEEDSGDKKEGIF

-1755 KVAPIIADLKD
+1755 KVAPIITDLKD

-1773 HTGETLNTLL
+1773 HTGETLNILP

-1803 FLMGQG
+1803 FMMGQG

-1848 KSLPTLIKSGILGL
+1848 KALPSLIKSGILGL
-1862 KDFFVGVFR
+1862 KDFFVGVFK

-1879 YENGETTSS
+1879 YENGDTTSS
-1888 NIPKVSVSSKVN
+1888 NVSKVSVSSKVN

-1906 WNAGSG
+1906 WNVGSG
-1912 TTSTKTSG
+1912 TTSAKTSG

-1930 SNSDNAVSKAYN
+1930 SGRVSKAYG

-1949 RDENS
+1949 RDEKS
-1954 KEIRQYTDNNDYNIT
+1954 KEIRKYVDNNDYDIT

-1981 TGRTMGNTLSKTG
+1981 TGRTMGNTLSKAGT
-1994 NVLNKGGKVL
+1994 VLNKGGKVL

-2014 GSAMRLTGY
+2014 GSAMKLTGY
-2023 AAKGVNKVVNA
+2023 AAKGVNKAVNA

-2048 GVDNKNKALT
+2048 GADNKNKALT
-2058 TMAEKREQIA
+2058 TMAEKRGQIA
-2068 SKVSTLKE
+2068 EKLTSLKE
-2076 TKVGQYVSK
+2076 SKVGQYTSK
-2085 AYDTAK
+2085 AYNAAK
-2091 NSRVGQTIAEM
+2091 NSKVGQTIAEM
-2102 GKNGLSA
+2102 GKDGLAA
-2109 MQSAAHKASESK
+2109 MRSTAQKASESK
-2121 AGTIVKKLID
+2121 AGSVIKKLIE
-2131 FINKHFVKALTDS
+2131 FINKHFIKAITDN
-2144 KIVNFIYKKFK
+2144 KVVNFVYNKFK

-2171 NFAKKLVPMITKAL
+2171 NFAKKLVPMVTKAL
-2185 GEKAGQITGKA
+2185 GEKAGQLTGKA
-2196 IAKITAT
+2196 IAKISAT
-2203 VASGGL
+2203 VASGGI

-2233 DPSIIQ
+2233 DPSVIQ

-2291 EDERDK
+2291 EDERDE
-2297 YNLENG
+2297 YNLKNG

-2321 FHRIGS
+2321 FHRVGS

-2337 SGISSFGTSVK
+2337 SGISSFGTSIK

-2366 VQLNQN
+2366 AQLNQN

-2468 LKNANDYTTAASD
+2468 LKNANDYTTAASN
-2481 SASTSISTTSSSSS
+2481 STSTSTGTTSSSSS

-2503 SSSSKSTTTTASTK
+2503 SSSSKSTTTTTSTK

-2565 SEYTSV
+2565 SSYTSV
-2571 QDQQS
+2571 DDIRS
-2576 LRRNGLFVSQLDST
+2576 LRKNGLFVSQIDSS
-2590 YASRPFRSSDQSD
+2590 YASRPFRSSDESGD

-2630 NKYQTFDQSIKNA
+2630 NKTLTFDQSIKNA
-2643 KKYKSST
+2643 TKYKSAT
-2650 QGVTADYFIDEF
+2650 QGVTADYFINEF
-2662 KNNGLST
+2662 SKNGLST
-2669 AFVSGEDSNMNDSIT
+2669 AFVSSDDSNMSNSVT
-2684 ALLRNNHPIVLVGT
+2684 SLLRNNHPIVLVGT
-2698 DSNNTSKKT
+2698 DTSNKSKKN
-2707 SPFGPSGHYVVA
+2707 SPFGPAGHYVVA

-2743 DTEKVLKSVS
+2743 DTDKVLGSVS
-2753 LGIAPVRKDATLDA
+2753 LGIAPVRKDAALDA
-2767 KIKNSQI
+2767 KVKNSNI
-2774 AKYMKR
+2774 ANYMAR
-2780 FRASGLTGSS
+2780 FRAFGLTGSS
-2790 NREKIW
+2790 NKEKVW
-2796 NFLRAKGCSE
+2796 NYLRSKGCSE
-2806 QCAAGIIGNLMQ
+2806 ACTAGIIGNLMQ
-2818 EAGTEVSPSCKQ
+2818 EAGTDVNPSSKQ
-2830 SGGPGRGI
+2830 SGGGPGRGI
-2838 CQWTYNSDRW
+2838 CQWTYGSDRW
-2848 NSLMS
+2848 NKLMS
-2853 VCNSMGV
+2853 VCNSKGA
-2860 SWDSLEAQ
+2860 SWDDLESQ
-2868 CSYMWQ
+2868 CIFMWQ

-2882 KSKLKSNY
+2882 ISKLKSNY
-2890 GMSVSDFIAVTD
+2890 SLSVSDFIKVTD

-2917 GTAVMTNRIKYAN
+2917 GTAKMDKRISYAK
-2930 QTYQDFTG
+2930 QTYQEFTG
-2938 KEVSSSDGL
+2938 KAVPASSGDGL

-2957 YTDATD
+2957 YTDASD
-2963 SIIRGIAAISVREQG
+2963 KIIRGIAAISVREQG

-2993 KTELEGGSTAKDLE
+2993 KTELAGGSTAADLE

-3021 TYSSGSGVTDEIFNN
+3021 TYDSGSGVTDEIFNN

-3091 NVYQD
+3091 NKYQD
-3096 SNDKDINFYGFPNYK
+3096 SSDKDINFYGFPNYK

-3159 PAWKNPKSILDVFT
+3159 PAWKNPKSILDIFT

-3201 VSGNATELQK
+3201 ASGNATELQK
-3211 KLANSFIQSENAIPN
+3211 KLANSFIQSENAIPT
-3226 YDQGD
+3226 YSQDD

-3270 GEMGTNSNLTTV
+3270 GDMGTNSNLTTV

-3335 PHWDKGTD
+3335 PHWDKGSD

-3385 DNKTNDSK
+3385 DNKTTDSK

-3441 ISSTTKTS
+3441 ISSTTKTA

-3539 DSKSKSDDITQL
+3539 DSKSKSEDITQL